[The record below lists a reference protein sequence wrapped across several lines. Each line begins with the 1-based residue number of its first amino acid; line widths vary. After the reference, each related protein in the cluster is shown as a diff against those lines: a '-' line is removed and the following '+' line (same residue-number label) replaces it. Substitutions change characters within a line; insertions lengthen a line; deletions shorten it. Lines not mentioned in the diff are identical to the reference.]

1 MVTVLV
7 AFAIVALVVPA
18 LTPLLGRRVF
28 FVAALAPAAAAVV
41 TIAQSGAA
49 LHGGV
54 TERSGWVPQLDLVIA
69 LRMDALSWVLA
80 LVVSIVGALVLVY
93 CASYFAPGEPGTG
106 RFAGV
111 LTAFAGSMYGL
122 VVADDVIV
130 LFVLWEATTV
140 FSYLL
145 IGHDAAKRASRAA
158 AMQALVVTT
167 AGGLAMLAGL
177 VLLSVRAGTT
187 SLSGIIA
194 AAPALIDQPGPLVSV
209 SVVLVLLG
217 ALTKS
222 AIVPFHFWLPA
233 AMAAPTPVSAYLH
246 AAAMVKAG
254 IYLVARLAP
263 AFALLGG
270 WRETVTVLG
279 VLGMLIGGYRAL
291 RQTDL
296 KLLLAYGTV
305 AQLGFLVLAAGWGTP
320 EIALGGVVLLVAH
333 ATFKSTLF
341 LVVGAIDHVTGT
353 RDLGRLSGLGRR
365 MPWLAVVAALALVSM
380 AGIPPTIG
388 FVAKEA
394 VLTGFLEA
402 LHGPDAGWAWF
413 ALVGV
418 TIGSVLTVAY
428 SLRFFWGAFA
438 QKPGAEQ
445 TEPHALHGLGVVPTL
460 LALTGLALGLLT
472 PLVAHGLEPAARA
485 AAIPGGEVPHLA
497 LWHGLE
503 PALGLSALTLAGGLA
518 LFALRRPVE
527 ALQHRFAGSPS
538 ASGTYRRIMRG
549 LDRVATGLTAGVQR
563 GSLPYYLTVILS
575 VFVAGALANLVL
587 GGPWSFRVR
596 FADSWGQVPVML
608 VMSVAAI
615 AVLTA
620 KTRFAAAVLVGVTG
634 YGISVLFVL
643 HGAVDLA
650 LTQLVVETVTLIA
663 FVLVLRRLPP
673 RIATANPSRFR
684 VVRALFAGLAGLTLA
699 VVVIVAA
706 SARTARQLWLDLPAL
721 TKSFGHGLNVVNVAL
736 VDLRGWDT
744 LGELTVVV
752 AAATGVASLIFVNSR
767 EDTLP
772 RLRDMRDR
780 VPNER
785 ADGEPR
791 AWLPTSAAI
800 PTGRSALLDVVVRLL
815 FHGLIVLSVYLL
827 FAGHNAVGGGF
838 AGGLVAGIALAARY
852 LAGGPAELGAAAP
865 VRAGRLLGLG
875 VAIAAITAIVP
886 MSFGREALYSEFF
899 EATVPVLGHVEFVT
913 ATFFDIGVYLVV
925 IGLVLDVLRSLGA
938 EVDRQRT
945 EDATVP
951 VRDTTEPD
959 HADDGTDL
967 RDAGRASSPGRAT
980 GGSPA

>member
-1 MVTVLV
+1 MVTVLA
-7 AFAIVALVVPA
+7 AFAVLALVVPA
-18 LTPLLGRRVF
+18 LTPWLGRRVF
-28 FVAALAPAAAAVV
+28 LIAALAPAAAAVLTV
-41 TIAQSGAA
+41 AQTPAA
-49 LHGGV
+49 LGPGIR
-54 TERSGWVPQLDLVIA
+54 ERSTWVPQLDLAIG
-69 LRMDALSWVLA
+69 LRVDALSWVLA
-80 LVVSIVGALVLVY
+80 LVVTVVGTLVLVY
-93 CASYFAPGEPGTG
+93 CAAYFEEREVGLG

-122 VVADDVIV
+122 VIADDVIV

-145 IGHDAAKRASRAA
+145 IGHDAVKRASRAA

-187 SLSGIIA
+187 SLSAIVD
-194 AAPALIDQPGPLVSV
+194 AAPTLVSAGGALVPV

-263 AFALLGG
+263 GFALVDG
-270 WRETVTVLG
+270 WRGTVTVLG
-279 VLGMLIGGYRAL
+279 VCGMLIGGYRAL

-305 AQLGFLVLAAGWGTP
+305 AQLGFLVLAVGWGEP
-320 EIALGGVVLLVAH
+320 AVALGGIALLVAH

-341 LVVGAIDHVTGT
+341 LVVGAIDHAAGT

-365 MPWLAVVAALALVSM
+365 MPWLVVVTVLALASM
-380 AGIPPTIG
+380 AGLPPTIG

-394 VLTGFLEA
+394 VLTGFVES
-402 LHGPDAGWAWF
+402 LHAGPDTGWAWV

-418 TIGSVLTVAY
+418 TIGSLLTVAY
-428 SLRFFWGAFA
+428 SLRFLWGAFA
-438 QKPGAEQ
+438 RKPGVAD
-445 TEPHALHGLGVVPTL
+445 TEPHALHGLGAVPSVLGVLGVVL
-460 LALTGLALGLLT
+460 GLAT
-472 PLVAHGLEPAARA
+472 PLVAKGVEPAANA
-485 AAIPGGEVPHLA
+485 ASIGFAPVPHLA

-503 PALGLSALTLAGGLA
+503 PALGLSAVTLLGGTA
-518 LFALRRPVE
+518 LFLLRRPVE
-527 ALQHRFAGSPS
+527 ALQHRLAGAPS
-538 ASGTYRRIMRG
+538 AAGTYRRVMRG
-549 LDRVATGLTAGVQR
+549 LDRGATGLTAALQR

-575 VFVAGALANLVL
+575 VFVAGALVNLVV
-587 GGPWSFRVR
+587 GGPWAFSVR
-596 FADSWGQVPVML
+596 FADSWGQVPVVV
-608 VMSVAAI
+608 VMSIGAI
-615 AVLTA
+615 AVTSA

-634 YGISVLFVL
+634 YGMSVLFVL

-684 VVRALFAGLAGLTLA
+684 IVRALFAGFAGTTLA
-699 VVVIVAA
+699 VVVVVAA
-706 SARTARQLWLDLPAL
+706 SSRTAQPLWPDLPAL
-721 TKSFGHGLNVVNVAL
+721 TSSFGHGLNVVNVAL

-772 RLRDMRDR
+772 RLRDLPSSITSDKHR
-780 VPNER
+780 P
-785 ADGEPR
+785 DGEPR
-791 AWLPTSAAI
+791 AWLPTSAAM

-815 FHGLIVLSVYLL
+815 FHGLVVLSVYLL
-827 FAGHNAVGGGF
+827 FAGHNAAGGGF

-875 VAIAAITAIVP
+875 VATATVTALVP
-886 MSFGREALYSEFF
+886 LFFGKEALYSEFV

-925 IGLVLDVLRSLGA
+925 VGLVLDVLRSLGA
-938 EVDRQRT
+938 EVDRQRL
-945 EDATVP
+945 EDLRAP
-951 VRDTTEPD
+951 IADSTEPD
-959 HADDGTDL
+959 TTRSDPVH
-967 RDAGRASSPGRAT
+967 DAAAAT
-980 GGSPA
+980 PEGSAT

>member
-7 AFAIVALVVPA
+7 VFAVIALIVPA
-18 LTPLLGRRVF
+18 LTPVLGRRVF
-28 FVAALAPAAAAVV
+28 FVAALAPAAAAVLTV
-41 TIAQSGAA
+41 VQTGPA
-49 LHGGV
+49 LHDGV
-54 TERSGWVPQLDLVIA
+54 TERFGWVPQLDLAIA

-80 LVVSIVGALVLVY
+80 LVVSVVGALVLVY
-93 CASYFAPGEPGTG
+93 CASYFAPDEPGLG

-177 VLLSVRAGTT
+177 VLLSVTAGTT

-194 AAPALIDQPGPLVSV
+194 NPPSGTIVSV
-209 SVVLVLLG
+209 SVVLVLLS

-254 IYLVARLAP
+254 IYLIARLAP
-263 AFALLGG
+263 AFALLEG
-270 WRETVTVLG
+270 WRETITLLG
-279 VLGMLIGGYRAL
+279 VLGMVIGGYRAL
-291 RQTDL
+291 RQTDI

-305 AQLGFLVLAAGWGTP
+305 AQLGFLVLAAGWGAP
-320 EIALGGVVLLVAH
+320 AVALGGVVLLVAH
-333 ATFKSTLF
+333 AAFKSTLF

-353 RDLGRLSGLGRR
+353 RDLAKLSGLGRKA
-365 MPWLAVVAALALVSM
+365 PWLAVVAALALLSM

-394 VLTGFLEA
+394 VLTGFIES
-402 LHGPDAGWAWF
+402 LHGPDSGWAWF

-418 TIGSVLTVAY
+418 TVGSVLTVAY

-438 QKPGAEQ
+438 RKPGVAP
-445 TEPHALHGLGVVPTL
+445 TEPHALHGLGVVPSV

-472 PLVAHGLEPAARA
+472 PLVAHGLEPAASA
-485 AAIPGGEVPHLA
+485 AALPGEDVPHLA

-503 PALGLSALTLAGGLA
+503 PALGLSAITLVGGVA

-527 ALQHRFAGSPS
+527 ALQHRLAGFPS
-538 ASGTYRRIMRG
+538 ASGTYRHLMRG
-549 LDRVATGLTAGVQR
+549 LDRVATGLTASLQR

-575 VFVAGALANLVL
+575 VFVAGALVNLVV
-587 GGPWSFRVR
+587 GGPWAFRVR
-596 FADSWGQVPVML
+596 FADSWGQIPVVI

-634 YGISVLFVL
+634 YGMSVLFVL

-699 VVVIVAA
+699 IVVVVAA
-706 SARTARQLWLDLPAL
+706 SARTARPIWLDIPAL
-721 TKSFGHGLNVVNVAL
+721 TSSFGHGLNVVNVAL

-772 RLRDMRDR
+772 RLRDLPQTVTSDKHR
-780 VPNER
+780 P
-785 ADGEPR
+785 DGEPR

-827 FAGHNAVGGGF
+827 FAGHNAAGGGF

-875 VAIAAITAIVP
+875 VATAAVTAIVP
-886 MSFGREALYSEFF
+886 MFFGKDALYSEFF
-899 EATVPVLGHVEFVT
+899 EATLPVLGHVEFVT

-925 IGLVLDVLRSLGA
+925 LGLVLDVLRSLGA
-938 EVDRQRT
+938 EVDRQRL
-945 EDATVP
+945 EDASTP
-951 VRDTTEPD
+951 TRDTTEPGD
-959 HADDGTDL
+959 TA
-967 RDAGRASSPGRAT
+967 RAPTPEGSAT
-980 GGSPA
+980 

>member
-1 MVTVLV
+1 MVIVLV
-7 AFAIVALVVPA
+7 AFAIVTLIVPA
-18 LTPLLGRRVF
+18 LTPVLGRRVF
-28 FVAALAPAAAAVV
+28 TVAALAPAAAAVLTV
-41 TIAQSGAA
+41 AQTGPA
-49 LHGGV
+49 LHGAV
-54 TERSGWVPQLDLVIA
+54 TERFQWVPQLDLAIA
-69 LRMDALSWVLA
+69 LRMDALSWILA
-80 LVVSIVGALVLVY
+80 LVVSVVGALVLVY
-93 CASYFAPGEPGTG
+93 CATYFGPDEPGLG

-145 IGHDAAKRASRAA
+145 IGHDSVKRASRAA

-177 VLLSVRAGTT
+177 VVLSVTAGTT
-187 SLSGIIA
+187 SLSGIVQDPPSGTI
-194 AAPALIDQPGPLVSV
+194 VSV

-270 WRETVTVLG
+270 WRETITVLG

-291 RQTDL
+291 RQTDI

-305 AQLGFLVLAAGWGTP
+305 AQLGFLVLAAGWGAP
-320 EIALGGVVLLVAH
+320 EVALGGVALLVAH
-333 ATFKSTLF
+333 AAFKSTLF

-353 RDLGRLSGLGRR
+353 RDLARLSGLGRR
-365 MPWLAVVAALALVSM
+365 MPWLTVVAVLALLSM

-394 VLTGFLEA
+394 VLTGFIDS

-413 ALVGV
+413 ALIGV

-428 SLRFFWGAFA
+428 SLRFLWGAFA
-438 QKPGAEQ
+438 RKPGVPD
-445 TEPHALHGLGVVPTL
+445 TEPHGLHGLGVVPSV
-460 LALTGLALGLLT
+460 LALTGLALGLAT
-472 PLVAHGLEPAARA
+472 PLVAHGIEPAAHA
-485 AAIPGGEVPHLA
+485 AALPGEVPHLA

-503 PALGLSALTLAGGLA
+503 PALGLSAVTLVGGLA

-527 ALQHRFAGSPS
+527 ALQHRLAGSPS
-538 ASGTYRRIMRG
+538 ASSIYRHLMRG

-575 VFVAGALANLVL
+575 VFVAGALVNLVI
-587 GGPWSFRVR
+587 GGPWAFHVR
-596 FADSWGQVPVML
+596 FADSWGQIPVVL
-608 VMSVAAI
+608 VMSIAAI

-634 YGISVLFVL
+634 YGMSVLFVL

-699 VVVIVAA
+699 IVVVVAA
-706 SARTARQLWLDLPAL
+706 SARTAEPLWPDLPAL
-721 TKSFGHGLNVVNVAL
+721 TSSFGHGLNVVNVAL

-772 RLRDMRDR
+772 RLRDLPARLTADRD
-780 VPNER
+780 ER
-785 ADGEPR
+785 TDGEPR

-827 FAGHNAVGGGF
+827 FAGHNAAGGGF

-875 VAIAAITAIVP
+875 VATAAITALVP
-886 MSFGREALYSEFF
+886 MFFGREALYSEFF

-925 IGLVLDVLRSLGA
+925 VGLVLDVLRSLGA
-938 EVDRQRT
+938 EVDRQRL
-945 EDATVP
+945 EDASTP
-951 VRDTTEPD
+951 VQDMTEAPTPE
-959 HADDGTDL
+959 G
-967 RDAGRASSPGRAT
+967 SAT
-980 GGSPA
+980 

>member
-1 MVTVLV
+1 MVIVLV
-7 AFAIVALVVPA
+7 AFAIVALIVPA
-18 LTPLLGRRVF
+18 LTPVLGRRVF
-28 FVAALAPAAAAVV
+28 YVAALAPAAAAVLTV
-41 TIAQSGAA
+41 AQTGPA
-49 LHGGV
+49 LHGAV
-54 TERSGWVPQLDLVIA
+54 TERFQWVPQLDLAIA

-80 LVVSIVGALVLVY
+80 LVVSVVGALVLVY
-93 CASYFAPGEPGTG
+93 CATYFGPDEPGLG

-145 IGHDAAKRASRAA
+145 IGHDSVKRASRAA

-177 VLLSVRAGTT
+177 VVLSVTAGTT
-187 SLSGIIA
+187 SLSGIVQDPPSGTI
-194 AAPALIDQPGPLVSV
+194 VSV

-270 WRETVTVLG
+270 WRETITVLG

-291 RQTDL
+291 RQTDI

-305 AQLGFLVLAAGWGTP
+305 AQLGFLVLAAGWGAP
-320 EIALGGVVLLVAH
+320 EVALGGVALLVAH
-333 ATFKSTLF
+333 AAFKSTLF

-353 RDLGRLSGLGRR
+353 RDLARLSGLGRR
-365 MPWLAVVAALALVSM
+365 MPWLTVVAVLALLSM

-394 VLTGFLEA
+394 VLTGFIDS

-428 SLRFFWGAFA
+428 SLRFLWGAFA
-438 QKPGAEQ
+438 RKPGVPD
-445 TEPHALHGLGVVPTL
+445 TEPHGLHGLGVVPSV
-460 LALTGLALGLLT
+460 LALTGLALGLAT
-472 PLVAHGLEPAARA
+472 PLVAHGIEPAAHA
-485 AAIPGGEVPHLA
+485 AALPGEVPHLA

-503 PALGLSALTLAGGLA
+503 PALGLSAVTLVGGLA

-527 ALQHRFAGSPS
+527 ALQHRLAGSPS
-538 ASGTYRRIMRG
+538 ASSIYRHLMRG

-575 VFVAGALANLVL
+575 VFVAGALVNLVI
-587 GGPWSFRVR
+587 GGPWAFHVR
-596 FADSWGQVPVML
+596 FADSWGQIPVVL
-608 VMSVAAI
+608 VMSIAAI

-634 YGISVLFVL
+634 YGMSVLFVL

-699 VVVIVAA
+699 IVVVVAA
-706 SARTARQLWLDLPAL
+706 SARTAEPLWPDLPAL
-721 TKSFGHGLNVVNVAL
+721 TSSFGHGLNVVNVAL

-772 RLRDMRDR
+772 RLRDLPARLTADRD
-780 VPNER
+780 ER
-785 ADGEPR
+785 TDGEPR

-827 FAGHNAVGGGF
+827 FAGHNAAGGGF

-875 VAIAAITAIVP
+875 VATAAITALVP
-886 MSFGREALYSEFF
+886 MFFGREALYSEFF
-899 EATVPVLGHVEFVT
+899 EATAPVLGHVEFVT

-925 IGLVLDVLRSLGA
+925 VGLVLDVLRSLGA
-938 EVDRQRT
+938 EVDRQRL
-945 EDATVP
+945 EDASTP
-951 VRDTTEPD
+951 VQDMTEAPTPE
-959 HADDGTDL
+959 G
-967 RDAGRASSPGRAT
+967 SAT
-980 GGSPA
+980 

>member
-7 AFAIVALVVPA
+7 AFAVVALVVPA

-28 FVAALAPAAAAVV
+28 CVAALAPAAAAVLTV
-41 TIAQSGAA
+41 AQTDRA
-49 LHGGV
+49 LDGGV
-54 TERSGWVPQLDLVIA
+54 TESFTWIPQLDLAIGFRV
-69 LRMDALSWVLA
+69 DALAWVLA
-80 LVVSIVGALVLVY
+80 LVVSVVGALVLVY
-93 CASYFAPGEPGTG
+93 CASYFGSDEPGLG

-122 VVADDVIV
+122 VIADDVIV

-145 IGHDAAKRASRAA
+145 IGHDAVKRASRAA

-177 VLLSVRAGTT
+177 VVLSVTAGTT
-187 SLSGIIA
+187 KLSAIIEQ
-194 AAPALIDQPGPLVSV
+194 APTGTIVTV
-209 SVVLVLLG
+209 SVVLILAG

-254 IYLVARLAP
+254 IYLIARLAP
-263 AFALLGG
+263 AFALLDG
-270 WRETVTVLG
+270 WRETITLLG
-279 VLGMLIGGYRAL
+279 VLGMVVGGYRAL

-305 AQLGFLVLAAGWGTP
+305 AQLGFLVLAAGWGAP
-320 EIALGGVVLLVAH
+320 AVALGGVALLVAH

-341 LVVGAIDHVTGT
+341 LVVGTVDHVTGT
-353 RDLGRLSGLGRR
+353 RDLGNLSGLGRK
-365 MPWLAVVAALALVSM
+365 MPWLATVAVLALVSM

-394 VLTGFLEA
+394 VLTGFIEA
-402 LHGPDAGWAWF
+402 LHGPGAGWAWF
-413 ALVGV
+413 ALIGV
-418 TIGSVLTVAY
+418 TVGSVLTVAY
-428 SLRFFWGAFA
+428 SLRFFWGTFA
-438 QKPGAEQ
+438 TKHGVAQ
-445 TEPHALHGLGVVPTL
+445 TEPHALHGLGVVPSVL
-460 LALTGLALGLLT
+460 GLTGVALGLLT
-472 PLVAHGLEPAARA
+472 PLVAHGLEPAAA
-485 AAIPGGEVPHLA
+485 AASVTGEDPVPHLA

-503 PALGLSALTLAGGLA
+503 PALGISAITLVGGLA
-518 LFALRRPVE
+518 LFAARTRVE
-527 ALQHRFAGSPS
+527 ALQHRLAGFPS
-538 ASGTYRRIMRG
+538 AANTYRHVMRG
-549 LDRVATGLTAGVQR
+549 LDRGATTLTAGLQR

-575 VFVAGALANLVL
+575 VFVAGALANLIV
-587 GGPWSFRVR
+587 GGPWAFHVR
-596 FADSWGQVPVML
+596 FADSWGQIPVVI
-608 VMSVAAI
+608 VMSIAAI

-634 YGISVLFVL
+634 YGMSVLFVL

-684 VVRALFAGLAGLTLA
+684 LLRALFATLAGATLA
-699 VVVIVAA
+699 IVVIVAA
-706 SARTARQLWLDLPAL
+706 SARTADPIWPDIPAL
-721 TKSFGHGLNVVNVAL
+721 TSSFGHGLNVVNVAL

-772 RLRDMRDR
+772 RLRDLPSDVTSDKHR
-780 VPNER
+780 P
-785 ADGEPR
+785 DGEPR
-791 AWLPTSAAI
+791 AWLPTSAAL

-815 FHGLIVLSVYLL
+815 FHGLIVLSLYLL
-827 FAGHNAVGGGF
+827 FAGHNAAGGGF

-875 VAIAAITAIVP
+875 VATAAVTAIVP
-886 MSFGREALYSEFF
+886 LFFGREALYSEFF

-925 IGLVLDVLRSLGA
+925 LGLVLDVLRSLGA
-938 EVDRQRT
+938 EVDRQRL
-945 EDATVP
+945 EDTRAPT
-951 VRDTTEPD
+951 RDTIE
-959 HADDGTDL
+959 
-967 RDAGRASSPGRAT
+967 AGRDPEEVSA
-980 GGSPA
+980 

>member
-1 MVTVLV
+1 VFTVLI
-7 AFAIVALVVPA
+7 AFGVIALVVPV

-28 FVAALAPAAAAVV
+28 LVAALAPAAAAVL
-41 TIAQSGAA
+41 TLTQTAPA
-49 LHGGV
+49 LDGV
-54 TERSGWVPQLDLVIA
+54 VGQRVRWIPQLALDLAFRV
-69 LRMDALSWVLA
+69 DALSWVLA
-80 LVVSIVGALVLVY
+80 LVVTVVGALVLVY
-93 CASYFAPGEPGTG
+93 CASYFPDDEPGLG

-122 VVADDVIV
+122 VIADDVIV

-145 IGHDAAKRASRAA
+145 IGHDAVKRASRAA

-177 VLLSVRAGTT
+177 VVISVAAGTT

-194 AAPALIDQPGPLVSV
+194 APPTGTAVSV
-209 SVVLVLLG
+209 SVVLVLVG

-263 AFALLGG
+263 AFALMDG
-270 WRETVTVLG
+270 WRETITVLG
-279 VLGMLIGGYRAL
+279 VLGMLVGGYRAL

-305 AQLGFLVLAAGWGTP
+305 AQLGFLVLAAGWGVP

-341 LVVGAIDHVTGT
+341 LVVGTVDHVAGT
-353 RDLGRLSGLGRR
+353 RDLAKLSGVGRR
-365 MPWLAVVAALALVSM
+365 LPGLAAVAVLALASM
-380 AGIPPTIG
+380 SGIPPLIG

-394 VLTGFLEA
+394 VLTGFVEE
-402 LHGPDAGWAWF
+402 LHGADAVWAWV

-418 TIGSVLTVAY
+418 TVGSVLTVAY
-428 SLRFFWGAFA
+428 SCRFFWGTFA
-438 QKPGAEQ
+438 RKAGVPQ
-445 TEPHALHGLGVVPTL
+445 TEPHALHGMWIVPSLLGVAGLVL
-460 LALTGLALGLLT
+460 GLAT
-472 PLVAHGLEPAARA
+472 PFVAHGFESAAEAARHGA
-485 AAIPGGEVPHLA
+485 GEVPHLA

-503 PALGLSALTLAGGLA
+503 PALGISALTLVGGGV
-518 LFALRRPVE
+518 LFLLRVRVE
-527 ALQHRFAGSPS
+527 AVQHRLAGSPS
-538 ASGTYRRIMRG
+538 ASANYRRLMRA
-549 LDRVATGLTAGVQR
+549 LDRFATWLTATLQR

-575 VFVAGALANLVL
+575 VFVAGALANLVV
-587 GGPWSFRVR
+587 GGPWAFHIR
-596 FADSWGQVPVML
+596 FADTWGQLPVIV
-608 VMSVAAI
+608 VMSLAAI
-615 AVLTA
+615 AVLAA

-634 YGISVLFVL
+634 YGTSILFLL

-673 RIATANPSRFR
+673 RIGTANPSRFR
-684 VVRALFAGLAGLTLA
+684 VLRALFAALAGLTLA

-706 SARTARQLWLDLPAL
+706 SARTARPLWPDLPAL
-721 TKSFGHGLNVVNVAL
+721 TSSFGHGLNVVNVAL

-752 AAATGVASLIFVNSR
+752 AAATGVASLIFVKSR

-772 RLRDMRDR
+772 RLRDMPAGVANGDD
-780 VPNER
+780 R

-791 AWLPTSAAI
+791 AWLPTSATI
-800 PTGRSALLDVVVRLL
+800 PTGRSALLDIVVRLL
-815 FHGLIVLSVYLL
+815 FHGLVVLSIYLL
-827 FAGHNAVGGGF
+827 FAGHNAAGGGF

-865 VRAGRLLGLG
+865 IRAGRLLGIG
-875 VAIAAITAIVP
+875 VATAAVTAIVP
-886 MSFGREALYSEFF
+886 MFFGREALYSEFF

-925 IGLVLDVLRSLGA
+925 VGLVLDVLRSLGA
-938 EVDRQRT
+938 EVDRQRI
-945 EDATVP
+945 EDRRVP
-951 VRDTTEPD
+951 AADTSE
-959 HADDGTDL
+959 G
-967 RDAGRASSPGRAT
+967 
-980 GGSPA
+980 PA

>member
-7 AFAIVALVVPA
+7 AFAVVALIVPA
-18 LTPLLGRRVF
+18 LIPVLGRRVF
-28 FVAALAPAAAAVV
+28 YAAALAPAAAAVL
-41 TIAQSGAA
+41 TIAQTGTA

-54 TERSGWVPQLDLVIA
+54 TERFGWVPQLDLAIA
-69 LRMDALSWVLA
+69 LRMDALSWVLG
-80 LVVSIVGALVLVY
+80 LVVSVVGALVLVY
-93 CASYFAPGEPGTG
+93 CASYFDHDEPGLG

-177 VLLSVRAGTT
+177 VVLSVTAGTT
-187 SLSGIIA
+187 SLSGIVADPPSGTI
-194 AAPALIDQPGPLVSV
+194 VSV
-209 SVVLVLLG
+209 AVVLVLLG

-263 AFALLGG
+263 AFALLEG
-270 WRETVTVLG
+270 WRETITVLG
-279 VLGMLIGGYRAL
+279 VVGMLIGGYRAL
-291 RQTDL
+291 RQTDI

-305 AQLGFLVLAAGWGTP
+305 AQLGFLVLAAGWGAP
-320 EIALGGVVLLVAH
+320 EVALGGVALLVAH
-333 ATFKSTLF
+333 AAFKSTLF

-353 RDLGRLSGLGRR
+353 RDLARLSGLGRR
-365 MPWLAVVAALALVSM
+365 MPWLAAVAALALLSM

-394 VLTGFLEA
+394 VLTGFIDA
-402 LHGPDAGWAWF
+402 LHGPDAGWAWS

-418 TIGSVLTVAY
+418 TVGSVLTVAY
-428 SLRFFWGAFA
+428 SLRFLWGAFA
-438 QKPGAEQ
+438 RKPGVPD
-445 TEPHALHGLGVVPTL
+445 TEPHGLHGLGAVPSV
-460 LALTGLALGLLT
+460 LALTGLALGIGT
-472 PLVAHGLEPAARA
+472 PLVGHGLEPAAGA
-485 AAIPGGEVPHLA
+485 AALAETVPHLA

-503 PALGLSALTLAGGLA
+503 PALGLSAVTLAGGLA

-527 ALQHRFAGSPS
+527 ALQHRLAGFPS
-538 ASGTYRRIMRG
+538 ASSIYRHVMRG
-549 LDRVATGLTAGVQR
+549 LDRIATGLTAGVQR

-575 VFVAGALANLVL
+575 VFVAGAIVNLVI
-587 GGPWSFRVR
+587 GGPWAFQVR
-596 FADSWGQVPVML
+596 LADSWGQVPVVI

-634 YGISVLFVL
+634 YGMSVLFVL

-699 VVVIVAA
+699 VVVVVAA
-706 SARTARQLWLDLPAL
+706 SARTAEPLWPDLPAL
-721 TKSFGHGLNVVNVAL
+721 TSSFGHGLNVVNVAL

-752 AAATGVASLIFVNSR
+752 AAATGVASLIFVHSR

-772 RLRDMRDR
+772 RLRDLPSTVTSDKHR
-780 VPNER
+780 P
-785 ADGEPR
+785 DGEPR

-815 FHGLIVLSVYLL
+815 FHGLVVLSVYLL
-827 FAGHNAVGGGF
+827 FAGHNAAGGGF

-875 VAIAAITAIVP
+875 VATAAITALVP
-886 MSFGREALYSEFF
+886 MFFGKDALYSEFF

-925 IGLVLDVLRSLGA
+925 VGLVLDVLRSLGA
-938 EVDRQRT
+938 EVDRQRL
-945 EDATVP
+945 EDATTP
-951 VRDTTEPD
+951 SRDTFESAAPE
-959 HADDGTDL
+959 G
-967 RDAGRASSPGRAT
+967 SAT
-980 GGSPA
+980 

>member
-1 MVTVLV
+1 MVIVLV
-7 AFAIVALVVPA
+7 AFAIVALIVPA
-18 LTPLLGRRVF
+18 LTPVLGRRVF
-28 FVAALAPAAAAVV
+28 TVAALAPAAAAVLTV
-41 TIAQSGAA
+41 AQTGPA
-49 LHGGV
+49 LHGAV
-54 TERSGWVPQLDLVIA
+54 TERFQWVPQLDLAIA

-80 LVVSIVGALVLVY
+80 LVVSVVGALVLVY
-93 CASYFAPGEPGTG
+93 CATYFGPDEPGLG

-145 IGHDAAKRASRAA
+145 IGHDSVKRASRAA

-177 VLLSVRAGTT
+177 VVLSVTAGTT
-187 SLSGIIA
+187 SLSGIVQDPPSGTI
-194 AAPALIDQPGPLVSV
+194 VSV

-270 WRETVTVLG
+270 WRETITVLG

-291 RQTDL
+291 RQTDI

-305 AQLGFLVLAAGWGTP
+305 AQLGFLVLAAGWGAP
-320 EIALGGVVLLVAH
+320 EVALGGVALLVAH
-333 ATFKSTLF
+333 AAFKSTLF

-353 RDLGRLSGLGRR
+353 RDLARLSGLGRR
-365 MPWLAVVAALALVSM
+365 MPWLTVVAVLALLSM

-394 VLTGFLEA
+394 VLTGFIDS

-428 SLRFFWGAFA
+428 SLRFLWGAFA
-438 QKPGAEQ
+438 RKPGVPD
-445 TEPHALHGLGVVPTL
+445 TEPHGLHGLGVVPSV
-460 LALTGLALGLLT
+460 LALTGLALGLAT
-472 PLVAHGLEPAARA
+472 PLVAHGIEPAAHA
-485 AAIPGGEVPHLA
+485 AALPGEVPHLA

-503 PALGLSALTLAGGLA
+503 PALGLSAVTLVGGLA

-527 ALQHRFAGSPS
+527 ALQHRLAGSPS
-538 ASGTYRRIMRG
+538 ASSIYRHLMRG

-575 VFVAGALANLVL
+575 VFVAGALVNLVI
-587 GGPWSFRVR
+587 GGPWAFHVR
-596 FADSWGQVPVML
+596 FADSWGQIPVVL
-608 VMSVAAI
+608 VMSIAAI

-634 YGISVLFVL
+634 YGMSVLFVL

-699 VVVIVAA
+699 IVVVVAA
-706 SARTARQLWLDLPAL
+706 SARTAEPLWPDLPAL
-721 TKSFGHGLNVVNVAL
+721 TSSFGHGLNVVNVAL

-772 RLRDMRDR
+772 RLRDLPARLTADRD
-780 VPNER
+780 ER
-785 ADGEPR
+785 TDGEPR

-827 FAGHNAVGGGF
+827 FAGHNAAGGGF

-875 VAIAAITAIVP
+875 VATAAITALVP
-886 MSFGREALYSEFF
+886 MFFGREALYSEFF

-925 IGLVLDVLRSLGA
+925 VGLVLDVLRSLGA
-938 EVDRQRT
+938 EVDRQRL
-945 EDATVP
+945 EDASTP
-951 VRDTTEPD
+951 VQDMTEAPTPE
-959 HADDGTDL
+959 G
-967 RDAGRASSPGRAT
+967 SAT
-980 GGSPA
+980 

>member
-7 AFAIVALVVPA
+7 AFAIVALIVPA
-18 LTPLLGRRVF
+18 LTPVLGRRVF
-28 FVAALAPAAAAVV
+28 FVAALAPAAAAVL
-41 TIAQSGAA
+41 TLAMTGPA
-49 LHGGV
+49 LHDGV
-54 TERSGWVPQLDLVIA
+54 TERFGWIPQLDLAIA

-80 LVVSIVGALVLVY
+80 LVVSVVGALVLVY
-93 CASYFAPGEPGTG
+93 CASYFDHDEPGLG

-177 VLLSVRAGTT
+177 VLLSVVAGTT
-187 SLSGIIA
+187 SLSAIVAHPPSGTIT
-194 AAPALIDQPGPLVSV
+194 SV
-209 SVVLVLLG
+209 AVVLVLLG

-263 AFALLGG
+263 AFALLDG
-270 WRETVTVLG
+270 WRETITVLG
-279 VLGMLIGGYRAL
+279 VLGMLVGGYRAL
-291 RQTDL
+291 RQTDI

-305 AQLGFLVLAAGWGTP
+305 AQLGFLVLAAGWGAP
-320 EIALGGVVLLVAH
+320 EVALGGIALLVAH

-341 LVVGAIDHVTGT
+341 LVVGSIDHVTGT
-353 RDLGRLSGLGRR
+353 RDLARLSGLGRR
-365 MPWLAVVAALALVSM
+365 MPWLATVAALALLSM

-394 VLTGFLEA
+394 VLAGFVET
-402 LHGPDAGWAWF
+402 LHGPDAGWAWT

-418 TIGSVLTVAY
+418 TLGSVLTVAY

-438 QKPGAEQ
+438 RKPGVPA
-445 TEPHALHGLGVVPTL
+445 TEPHALHGLGVVPSVL
-460 LALTGLALGLLT
+460 GLTGLVTGLAT
-472 PLVAHGLEPAARA
+472 PLVAHGLEPAASA
-485 AAIPGGEVPHLA
+485 AASGSGAVPHLA

-503 PALGLSALTLAGGLA
+503 PALGISAVTLAGGLV

-527 ALQHRFAGSPS
+527 ALQHRLAGFPS
-538 ASGTYRRIMRG
+538 ASSIYRHVMRG
-549 LDRVATGLTAGVQR
+549 LDRGATGLTAALQR

-575 VFVAGALANLVL
+575 VFVAGALVNLVV
-587 GGPWSFRVR
+587 GGPWAFHVR
-596 FADSWGQVPVML
+596 FADSWGQIPVVI
-608 VMSVAAI
+608 VMSIAAV

-634 YGISVLFVL
+634 YGMSVLFVL

-650 LTQLVVETVTLIA
+650 LTQMVVETVTLIA

-673 RIATANPSRFR
+673 RIATTNPSRFR
-684 VVRALFAGLAGLTLA
+684 VLRALFAGLAGLTLA
-699 VVVIVAA
+699 VVVVVAA
-706 SARTARQLWLDLPAL
+706 SARTTRPLWPDLPAL
-721 TKSFGHGLNVVNVAL
+721 TSSFGHGLNVVNVAL

-772 RLRDMRDR
+772 RLRDLPATVASDKHR
-780 VPNER
+780 P
-785 ADGEPR
+785 DGEPR

-827 FAGHNAVGGGF
+827 FAGHNAAGGGF

-875 VAIAAITAIVP
+875 VATAAITALVP
-886 MSFGREALYSEFF
+886 MFFGKDALYSEFF

-925 IGLVLDVLRSLGA
+925 VGLVLDVLRSLGA
-938 EVDRQRT
+938 EVDRQRL
-945 EDATVP
+945 EDASTP
-951 VRDTTEPD
+951 YRDTFE
-959 HADDGTDL
+959 
-967 RDAGRASSPGRAT
+967 SSTPEGSAT
-980 GGSPA
+980 

>member
-1 MVTVLV
+1 MVSVLI
-7 AFAIVALVVPA
+7 AFAIVALIVPA
-18 LTPLLGRRVF
+18 LTPVLGRRVF
-28 FVAALAPAAAAVV
+28 FVAALAPAAAAVL
-41 TIAQSGAA
+41 TITQTTTA
-49 LHGGV
+49 LGTGV
-54 TERSGWVPQLDLVIA
+54 TERVPWIPQLDLAIA
-69 LRMDALSWVLA
+69 FRVDALSWVLA
-80 LVVSIVGALVLVY
+80 LVVSVVGALVLLY
-93 CASYFAPGEPGTG
+93 CASYFEEREVGLG

-122 VVADDVIV
+122 VIADDVIV

-145 IGHDAAKRASRAA
+145 IGHDAVKRASRAA

-177 VLLSVRAGTT
+177 VGLSVAAGTT
-187 SLSGIIA
+187 SLSAIVADPPSGPGIPA
-194 AAPALIDQPGPLVSV
+194 A
-209 SVVLVLLG
+209 VVLVLLG

-263 AFALLGG
+263 AFALLDG
-270 WRETVTVLG
+270 WRETITVLG
-279 VLGMLIGGYRAL
+279 VLGMLVGGYRAL
-291 RQTDL
+291 RQTDV

-305 AQLGFLVLAAGWGTP
+305 AQLGFLVLAVGWGGP
-320 EIALGGVVLLVAH
+320 AVALGGIALLVAH

-341 LVVGAIDHVTGT
+341 LVVGAVDHATGT
-353 RDLGRLSGLGRR
+353 RDLAKLSGLGRR
-365 MPWLAVVAALALVSM
+365 MPWLAATAVLALLSM
-380 AGIPPTIG
+380 AGLPPTIG

-394 VLTGFLEA
+394 VLTGFVED
-402 LHGPDAGWAWF
+402 LHGADAGWAWF

-418 TIGSVLTVAY
+418 TVGSLLTVAY
-428 SLRFFWGAFA
+428 SLRFLWGTFA
-438 QKPGAEQ
+438 RKPGVPD
-445 TEPHALHGLGVVPTL
+445 TEPHGLHGLGVVPGV
-460 LALTGLALGLLT
+460 LAVVGVVLGLAT
-472 PLVAHGLEPAARA
+472 PLVAKGIEPAANA
-485 AAIPGGEVPHLA
+485 AASGFAPVPHLA

-503 PALGLSALTLAGGLA
+503 PALGLSAVTLVGGLV
-518 LFALRRPVE
+518 LFAARRPVE
-527 ALQHRFAGSPS
+527 ALQHRLAGFPS
-538 ASGTYRRIMRG
+538 ASGTYRRLMRG
-549 LDRVATGLTAGVQR
+549 LDRVATGLTATVQR

-575 VFVAGALANLVL
+575 VFVAGALVNLAV
-587 GGPWSFRVR
+587 GGPWAFHVR
-596 FADSWGQVPVML
+596 FADSWGQVPVVI
-608 VMSVAAI
+608 VMAVAAI

-620 KTRFAAAVLVGVTG
+620 RTRFAAAVLVGVTG
-634 YGISVLFVL
+634 YGMSVLFVL

-684 VVRALFAGLAGLTLA
+684 IVRALFAGLAGLTLA
-699 VVVIVAA
+699 IVVVVAA
-706 SARTARQLWLDLPAL
+706 SARTADPIWPDLPAL
-721 TKSFGHGLNVVNVAL
+721 TSSFGHGLNVVNVAL

-772 RLRDMRDR
+772 RLRDLPASLTTGGQRQ
-780 VPNER
+780 
-785 ADGEPR
+785 DGEPR
-791 AWLPTSAAI
+791 AFLPTSAAI
-800 PTGRSALLDVVVRLL
+800 PTGRSPLLDVVVRLL
-815 FHGLIVLSVYLL
+815 FHGLVVLSLYLL
-827 FAGHNAVGGGF
+827 FAGHNAAGGGF

-875 VAIAAITAIVP
+875 VATAAITAITP
-886 MSFGREALYSEFF
+886 LFFGKEALYSEFF

-925 IGLVLDVLRSLGA
+925 VGLVLDVLRSLGA
-938 EVDRQRT
+938 EVDRQRL
-945 EDATVP
+945 EDSRAP
-951 VRDTTEPD
+951 IADTTESDPA
-959 HADDGTDL
+959 HNA
-967 RDAGRASSPGRAT
+967 AAAT
-980 GGSPA
+980 PEGSAV

>member
-1 MVTVLV
+1 MVIVLV
-7 AFAIVALVVPA
+7 AFAIVALIVPA
-18 LTPLLGRRVF
+18 LTPVLGRRVF
-28 FVAALAPAAAAVV
+28 YVAALAPAAAAVLTV
-41 TIAQSGAA
+41 AQTGPA
-49 LHGGV
+49 LHGAV
-54 TERSGWVPQLDLVIA
+54 TERFEWVPQLDLAIA

-80 LVVSIVGALVLVY
+80 LVVSVVGALVLVY
-93 CASYFAPGEPGTG
+93 CATYFGPDEPGLG

-145 IGHDAAKRASRAA
+145 IGHDSVKRASRAA

-177 VLLSVRAGTT
+177 VVLSVTAGTT
-187 SLSGIIA
+187 SLSGIVQDPPSGTI
-194 AAPALIDQPGPLVSV
+194 VSV

-270 WRETVTVLG
+270 WRETITVLG

-291 RQTDL
+291 RQTDI

-305 AQLGFLVLAAGWGTP
+305 AQLGFLVLAAGWGAP
-320 EIALGGVVLLVAH
+320 EVALGGVALLVAH
-333 ATFKSTLF
+333 AAFKSTLF

-353 RDLGRLSGLGRR
+353 RDLARLSGLGRR
-365 MPWLAVVAALALVSM
+365 MPWLTVVAVLALLSM

-394 VLTGFLEA
+394 VLTGFIDA

-428 SLRFFWGAFA
+428 SLRFLWGAFA
-438 QKPGAEQ
+438 RKPGVPD
-445 TEPHALHGLGVVPTL
+445 TEPHGLHGLGVVPSV
-460 LALTGLALGLLT
+460 LALTGLALGLAT
-472 PLVAHGLEPAARA
+472 PLVAHGIEPAAHA
-485 AAIPGGEVPHLA
+485 AALPGEVPHLA

-503 PALGLSALTLAGGLA
+503 PALGLSAVTLVGGLA

-527 ALQHRFAGSPS
+527 ALQHRLAGSPS
-538 ASGTYRRIMRG
+538 ASSFYRHLMRG

-575 VFVAGALANLVL
+575 VFVAGALVNLAI
-587 GGPWSFRVR
+587 GGPWAFHVR
-596 FADSWGQVPVML
+596 FADSWGQIPVVL
-608 VMSVAAI
+608 VMSIAAI

-634 YGISVLFVL
+634 YGMSVLFVL

-699 VVVIVAA
+699 IVVVVAA
-706 SARTARQLWLDLPAL
+706 SARTAEPLWPDLPAL
-721 TKSFGHGLNVVNVAL
+721 TSSFGHGLNVVNVAL

-772 RLRDMRDR
+772 RLRDLPARLTADRD
-780 VPNER
+780 ER
-785 ADGEPR
+785 TDGEPR

-827 FAGHNAVGGGF
+827 FAGHNAAGGGF

-875 VAIAAITAIVP
+875 VATAAITALVP
-886 MSFGREALYSEFF
+886 MFFGREALYSEFF

-925 IGLVLDVLRSLGA
+925 VGLVLDVLRSLGA
-938 EVDRQRT
+938 EVDRQRL
-945 EDATVP
+945 EDASTP
-951 VRDTTEPD
+951 VQDMTEAPTPE
-959 HADDGTDL
+959 G
-967 RDAGRASSPGRAT
+967 SAT
-980 GGSPA
+980 

>member
-7 AFAIVALVVPA
+7 AFAVVALVVPA

-28 FVAALAPAAAAVV
+28 YVAALAPAAAAVL
-41 TIAQSGAA
+41 TLAQTDRA

-54 TERSGWVPQLDLVIA
+54 SESFTWIPQLDLSIA
-69 LRMDALSWVLA
+69 FRVDALSWVLA
-80 LVVSIVGALVLVY
+80 LVVSVVGALVLVY
-93 CASYFAPGEPGTG
+93 CASYFGPDEPGLG

-122 VVADDVIV
+122 VIADDVIV

-177 VLLSVRAGTT
+177 VMLSVTAGTT
-187 SLSGIIA
+187 RLSAIIA
-194 AAPALIDQPGPLVSV
+194 EAPTGTIVTV
-209 SVVLVLLG
+209 SVVLILAG

-263 AFALLGG
+263 AFALLEG
-270 WRETVTVLG
+270 WRETITVLG
-279 VLGMLIGGYRAL
+279 VLGMVIGGYRAL

-320 EIALGGVVLLVAH
+320 AIALGGVALLVAH

-341 LVVGAIDHVTGT
+341 LVVGTIDHVTGT
-353 RDLGRLSGLGRR
+353 RDLGALSGLGRK
-365 MPWLAVVAALALVSM
+365 MPWLTTVAVLALVSM

-394 VLTGFLEA
+394 VLTGFIEA
-402 LHGPDAGWAWF
+402 LHGPGSGWAWF
-413 ALVGV
+413 ALVGITV
-418 TIGSVLTVAY
+418 GSILTVAY
-428 SLRFFWGAFA
+428 SLRFLWGAFGT
-438 QKPGAEQ
+438 KPGVEP
-445 TEPHALHGLGVVPTL
+445 TEPHALHGLGVVPSIL
-460 LALTGLALGLLT
+460 GLAGLALGLFT
-472 PLVAHGLEPAARA
+472 PVVAHGIEPAATA
-485 AAIPGGEVPHLA
+485 ASMSGAEAVPHLA

-503 PALGLSALTLAGGLA
+503 PALGISAITLLGGLA
-518 LFALRRPVE
+518 LFAARSRVE
-527 ALQHRFAGSPS
+527 ALQHRLAGFPS
-538 ASGTYRRIMRG
+538 AANTYRHVMRG
-549 LDRVATGLTAGVQR
+549 LDRGATAITAGLQR

-587 GGPWSFRVR
+587 GGPWQFSIR
-596 FADSWGQVPVML
+596 FADSWGQIPVVL

-615 AVLTA
+615 AVTTA

-634 YGISVLFVL
+634 YGMSVLFVL

-684 VVRALFAGLAGLTLA
+684 LLRALFAALAGVTLA
-699 VVVIVAA
+699 IVVIVAA
-706 SARTARQLWLDLPAL
+706 SARTAEPIWPDIPAL
-721 TKSFGHGLNVVNVAL
+721 TSSFGHGLNVVNVAL

-772 RLRDMRDR
+772 RLRDLANDVTNDKHR
-780 VPNER
+780 P
-785 ADGEPR
+785 DGEPR
-791 AWLPTSAAI
+791 AWLPTSAAL

-827 FAGHNAVGGGF
+827 FAGHNAAGGGF

-875 VAIAAITAIVP
+875 VATAAVTAIVP
-886 MSFGREALYSEFF
+886 LFFGREALYSEFF

-925 IGLVLDVLRSLGA
+925 VGLVLDVLRSLGA
-938 EVDRQRT
+938 EVDRQRL
-945 EDATVP
+945 EDSRVP
-951 VRDTTEPD
+951 TNDTIEGNPEQEGVT
-959 HADDGTDL
+959 A
-967 RDAGRASSPGRAT
+967 
-980 GGSPA
+980 

>member
-1 MVTVLV
+1 MVSVLV
-7 AFAIVALVVPA
+7 AFAVVALVVPA
-18 LTPLLGRRVF
+18 LAPVLGRRVF
-28 FVAALAPAAAAVV
+28 AVAALAPAAAAVL
-41 TIAQSGAA
+41 TIAQTGPA
-49 LHGGV
+49 LGDGV
-54 TERSGWVPQLDLVIA
+54 TERFVWVPQLDLAIA
-69 LRMDALSWVLA
+69 LRMDALAWVLA
-80 LVVSIVGALVLVY
+80 LVVSIVGALVLLY
-93 CASYFAPGEPGTG
+93 CGSYFARDEPGLG

-122 VVADDVIV
+122 VIADDVIV

-177 VLLSVRAGTT
+177 VVLSVAAGTT
-187 SLSGIIA
+187 SLSGIVA
-194 AAPALIDQPGPLVSV
+194 DPPSGTVVSV

-270 WRETVTVLG
+270 WRETITVLG
-279 VLGMLIGGYRAL
+279 VTGMLIGGYRAL
-291 RQTDL
+291 RQTDI

-320 EIALGGVVLLVAH
+320 EIALGGVALLVAH
-333 ATFKSTLF
+333 AAFKSTLF
-341 LVVGAIDHVTGT
+341 LVVGSVDHVTGT
-353 RDLGRLSGLGRR
+353 RDLARLSGVGRR
-365 MPWLAVVAALALVSM
+365 LPWLTVVAVLALLSM

-394 VLTGFLEA
+394 VLTGFVEA

-428 SLRFFWGAFA
+428 SLRFLWGAFA
-438 QKPGAEQ
+438 RKPGVPD
-445 TEPHALHGLGVVPTL
+445 TEVHELHGLGVVPSV
-460 LALTGLALGLLT
+460 LALTGLALGLAT
-472 PLVAHGLEPAARA
+472 PIVARGIEPAAHA
-485 AAIPGGEVPHLA
+485 AALPGEVPHLA

-503 PALGLSALTLAGGLA
+503 PALGISAVTLLGGLA

-527 ALQHRFAGSPS
+527 ALQHRLAGSPS
-538 ASGTYRRIMRG
+538 ASGTYRHLMRG
-549 LDRVATGLTAGVQR
+549 LDRVATGLTAALQR
-563 GSLPYYLTVILS
+563 GSLPYYLAVVLS
-575 VFVAGALANLVL
+575 VFVGGALANLVL
-587 GGPWSFRVR
+587 GGPWSFHVR
-596 FADSWGQVPVML
+596 FADSWGQVPVVL
-608 VMSVAAI
+608 VMSFAAV

-634 YGISVLFVL
+634 YGMSVLFVL

-673 RIATANPSRFR
+673 KIATANPSRFR
-684 VVRALFAGLAGLTLA
+684 IVRALFAGLAGLTLA
-699 VVVIVAA
+699 IVVVVAA
-706 SARTARQLWLDLPAL
+706 SARTARPLWPDLPAL
-721 TKSFGHGLNVVNVAL
+721 TSSFGHGLNVVNVAL

-744 LGELTVVV
+744 LGELSVVV

-772 RLRDMRDR
+772 RLRDLPSRMTSDGQRQ
-780 VPNER
+780 
-785 ADGEPR
+785 DGEPR

-827 FAGHNAVGGGF
+827 FAGHNAAGGGF

-875 VAIAAITAIVP
+875 VATAAVTALVP
-886 MSFGREALYSEFF
+886 MAFGKDALYSEFF

-925 IGLVLDVLRSLGA
+925 VGLVLDVLRSLGA
-938 EVDRQRT
+938 EVDRQRL
-945 EDATVP
+945 EDAGTP
-951 VRDTTEPD
+951 VRDSVEP
-959 HADDGTDL
+959 
-967 RDAGRASSPGRAT
+967 AT
-980 GGSPA
+980 PEGSAR

>member
-7 AFAIVALVVPA
+7 AFAIVALIVPA
-18 LTPLLGRRVF
+18 LTPVLGRRVF
-28 FVAALAPAAAAVV
+28 SVAALAPAAAAVLTV
-41 TIAQSGAA
+41 AQTGTA
-49 LHGGV
+49 LDGGV
-54 TERSGWVPQLDLVIA
+54 TERFGWIPQLDLAIA

-80 LVVSIVGALVLVY
+80 LVVSVVGALVLVY
-93 CASYFAPGEPGTG
+93 CASYFGRDEPGLG

-145 IGHDAAKRASRAA
+145 IGHDSVKRASRAA

-177 VLLSVRAGTT
+177 VVLSVTAGTT

-194 AAPALIDQPGPLVSV
+194 DPPSGTIVSV

-263 AFALLGG
+263 AFALLEG
-270 WRETVTVLG
+270 WRETITLLG
-279 VLGMLIGGYRAL
+279 VAGMLIGGYRAL
-291 RQTDL
+291 RQTDV

-305 AQLGFLVLAAGWGTP
+305 AQLGFLVLAAGWGAP
-320 EIALGGVVLLVAH
+320 AVALGGVALLVAH
-333 ATFKSTLF
+333 AAFKSTLF

-353 RDLGRLSGLGRR
+353 RDLAKLSGLGRR
-365 MPWLAVVAALALVSM
+365 MPWLATIAVLALLSM

-394 VLTGFLEA
+394 VLTGFTES

-418 TIGSVLTVAY
+418 TVGSVLTVAY
-428 SLRFFWGAFA
+428 SLRFLWGAFA
-438 QKPGAEQ
+438 RKPGVPD
-445 TEPHALHGLGVVPTL
+445 TEAHGLHGLGVVPSI
-460 LALTGLALGLLT
+460 LALTGLALGIAT
-472 PLVAHGLEPAARA
+472 PLVAHGIEPAAHA
-485 AAIPGGEVPHLA
+485 AALPGEVPHLA

-503 PALGLSALTLAGGLA
+503 PALGLSAITLVGGLA

-527 ALQHRFAGSPS
+527 ALQHRLAGFPS
-538 ASGTYRRIMRG
+538 ASSTYRHVMRG
-549 LDRVATGLTAGVQR
+549 LDRGATGLTAAVQR

-575 VFVAGALANLVL
+575 VFVAGALVNLVV
-587 GGPWSFRVR
+587 GGPWAFHVR
-596 FADSWGQVPVML
+596 FADSWGQIPVVI

-634 YGISVLFVL
+634 YGMSVLFVL

-650 LTQLVVETVTLIA
+650 LTQMVVETVTLIA

-673 RIATANPSRFR
+673 RIATTNPSRFR
-684 VVRALFAGLAGLTLA
+684 IVRALFAGLAGLTLA
-699 VVVIVAA
+699 IVVLVAA
-706 SARTARQLWLDLPAL
+706 SARTAEPLWPDLPAL
-721 TKSFGHGLNVVNVAL
+721 TSSFGHGLNVVNVAL

-772 RLRDMRDR
+772 RLRDLPSTVTADKHR
-780 VPNER
+780 P
-785 ADGEPR
+785 DGEPR

-827 FAGHNAVGGGF
+827 FAGHNAAGGGF

-875 VAIAAITAIVP
+875 VATAAITALVP
-886 MSFGREALYSEFF
+886 MFFGKDALYSEFF

-925 IGLVLDVLRSLGA
+925 VGLVLDVLRSLGA
-938 EVDRQRT
+938 EVDRQRLADASTPVQDMT
-945 EDATVP
+945 EAPTP
-951 VRDTTEPD
+951 E
-959 HADDGTDL
+959 
-967 RDAGRASSPGRAT
+967 
-980 GGSPA
+980 GSAA

>member
-1 MVTVLV
+1 MVIVLV
-7 AFAIVALVVPA
+7 AFAIVALIVPA
-18 LTPLLGRRVF
+18 LTPVLGRRVF
-28 FVAALAPAAAAVV
+28 YVAALAPAAAAVLTV
-41 TIAQSGAA
+41 AQTGPA
-49 LHGGV
+49 LHGAV
-54 TERSGWVPQLDLVIA
+54 TERFEWVPQLDLAIA

-80 LVVSIVGALVLVY
+80 LVVSVVGALVLVY
-93 CASYFAPGEPGTG
+93 CATYFGPDEPGLG

-145 IGHDAAKRASRAA
+145 IGHDSVKRASRAA

-177 VLLSVRAGTT
+177 VVLSVTAGTT
-187 SLSGIIA
+187 SLSGIVA
-194 AAPALIDQPGPLVSV
+194 DPPSGTVVSV

-270 WRETVTVLG
+270 WRETITVLG

-291 RQTDL
+291 RQTDI

-305 AQLGFLVLAAGWGTP
+305 AQLGFLVLAAGWGAP
-320 EIALGGVVLLVAH
+320 EVALGGVALLVAH
-333 ATFKSTLF
+333 AAFKSTLF

-353 RDLGRLSGLGRR
+353 RDLARLSGLGRR
-365 MPWLAVVAALALVSM
+365 MPWLTVVAVLALLSM

-394 VLTGFLEA
+394 VLTGFIDS

-413 ALVGV
+413 ALIGV

-428 SLRFFWGAFA
+428 SLRFLWGAFA
-438 QKPGAEQ
+438 RKPGVPD
-445 TEPHALHGLGVVPTL
+445 TEPHGLHGLGVVPSV
-460 LALTGLALGLLT
+460 LALTGLALGLAT
-472 PLVAHGLEPAARA
+472 PLVAHGIEPAAHVA
-485 AAIPGGEVPHLA
+485 ALPGEVPHLA

-503 PALGLSALTLAGGLA
+503 PALGLSAVTLVGGLA

-527 ALQHRFAGSPS
+527 ALQHRLAGSPS
-538 ASGTYRRIMRG
+538 ASSIYRHLMRG

-575 VFVAGALANLVL
+575 VFVAGALVNLVI
-587 GGPWSFRVR
+587 GGPWAFHVR
-596 FADSWGQVPVML
+596 FADSWGQIPVVL
-608 VMSVAAI
+608 VMSIAAI

-634 YGISVLFVL
+634 YGMSVLFVL

-699 VVVIVAA
+699 IVVVVAA
-706 SARTARQLWLDLPAL
+706 SARTAEPLWPDLPAL
-721 TKSFGHGLNVVNVAL
+721 TSSFGHGLNVVNVAL

-772 RLRDMRDR
+772 RLRDLPARLTADRD
-780 VPNER
+780 ER
-785 ADGEPR
+785 TDGEPR

-827 FAGHNAVGGGF
+827 FAGHNAAGGGF

-875 VAIAAITAIVP
+875 VATAAITALVP
-886 MSFGREALYSEFF
+886 MFFGREALYSEFF

-925 IGLVLDVLRSLGA
+925 VGLVLDVLRSLGA
-938 EVDRQRT
+938 EVDRQRL
-945 EDATVP
+945 EDASTP
-951 VRDTTEPD
+951 VQDMTEAPTPE
-959 HADDGTDL
+959 G
-967 RDAGRASSPGRAT
+967 SAT
-980 GGSPA
+980 

>member
-1 MVTVLV
+1 MVIVLV
-7 AFAIVALVVPA
+7 AFAIVALIVPA
-18 LTPLLGRRVF
+18 LTPVLGRRVF
-28 FVAALAPAAAAVV
+28 YVAALAPAAAAVLTV
-41 TIAQSGAA
+41 AQTGPA
-49 LHGGV
+49 LHGAV
-54 TERSGWVPQLDLVIA
+54 TERFQWVPQLDLAIA

-80 LVVSIVGALVLVY
+80 LVVSVVGALVLVY
-93 CASYFAPGEPGTG
+93 CATYFGPDEPGLG

-145 IGHDAAKRASRAA
+145 IGHDSVKRASRAA

-177 VLLSVRAGTT
+177 VVLSVTAGTT
-187 SLSGIIA
+187 SLSGIVQDPPSGTI
-194 AAPALIDQPGPLVSV
+194 VSV

-270 WRETVTVLG
+270 WRETITVLG

-291 RQTDL
+291 RQTDI

-305 AQLGFLVLAAGWGTP
+305 AQLGFLVLAAGWGAP
-320 EIALGGVVLLVAH
+320 EVALGGVALLVAH
-333 ATFKSTLF
+333 AAFKSTLF

-353 RDLGRLSGLGRR
+353 RDLARLSGLGRR
-365 MPWLAVVAALALVSM
+365 MPWLTVVAVLALLSM

-394 VLTGFLEA
+394 VLTGFIDS

-413 ALVGV
+413 ALIGV

-428 SLRFFWGAFA
+428 SLRFLWGAFA
-438 QKPGAEQ
+438 RKPGVPD
-445 TEPHALHGLGVVPTL
+445 TEPHGLHGLGVVPSV
-460 LALTGLALGLLT
+460 LALTGLALGLAT
-472 PLVAHGLEPAARA
+472 PLVAHGIEPAAHA
-485 AAIPGGEVPHLA
+485 AALPGEVPHLA

-503 PALGLSALTLAGGLA
+503 PALGLSAVTLVGGLA

-527 ALQHRFAGSPS
+527 ALQHRLAGSPS
-538 ASGTYRRIMRG
+538 ASSIYRHLMRG

-575 VFVAGALANLVL
+575 VFVAGALVNLVI
-587 GGPWSFRVR
+587 GGPWAFHVR
-596 FADSWGQVPVML
+596 FADSWGQIPVVL
-608 VMSVAAI
+608 VMSIAAI

-634 YGISVLFVL
+634 YGMSVLFVL

-699 VVVIVAA
+699 IVVVVAA
-706 SARTARQLWLDLPAL
+706 SARTAEPLWPDLPAL
-721 TKSFGHGLNVVNVAL
+721 TSSFGHGLNVVNVAL

-772 RLRDMRDR
+772 RLRDLPARLTADRD
-780 VPNER
+780 ER
-785 ADGEPR
+785 TDGEPR

-827 FAGHNAVGGGF
+827 FAGHNAAGGGF

-875 VAIAAITAIVP
+875 VATAAITALVP
-886 MSFGREALYSEFF
+886 MFFGREALYSEFF

-925 IGLVLDVLRSLGA
+925 VGLVLDVLRSLGA
-938 EVDRQRT
+938 EVDRQRL
-945 EDATVP
+945 EDASTP
-951 VRDTTEPD
+951 VQDMTEAPTPE
-959 HADDGTDL
+959 G
-967 RDAGRASSPGRAT
+967 SAT
-980 GGSPA
+980 

>member
-7 AFAIVALVVPA
+7 AFAVIALVVPA

-28 FVAALAPAAAAVV
+28 YVAALAPAAAAVL
-41 TIAQSGAA
+41 TLAQTDRA

-54 TERSGWVPQLDLVIA
+54 SESFTWIPQLDLSIA
-69 LRMDALSWVLA
+69 FRVDALSWVLA
-80 LVVSIVGALVLVY
+80 LVVSVVGALVLVY
-93 CASYFAPGEPGTG
+93 CASYFGPDEPGLG

-122 VVADDVIV
+122 VIADDVIV

-177 VLLSVRAGTT
+177 VMLSVTAGTT
-187 SLSGIIA
+187 RLSAIIA
-194 AAPALIDQPGPLVSV
+194 DAPTGTIVTV
-209 SVVLVLLG
+209 SVVLILAG

-263 AFALLGG
+263 AFALLEG
-270 WRETVTVLG
+270 WRETITVLG
-279 VLGMLIGGYRAL
+279 VLGMVIGGYRAL
-291 RQTDL
+291 RQNDL

-320 EIALGGVVLLVAH
+320 AIALGGVALLVAH

-341 LVVGAIDHVTGT
+341 LVVGTIDHVTGT
-353 RDLGRLSGLGRR
+353 RDLGALSGLGRK
-365 MPWLAVVAALALVSM
+365 MPWLTTVAVLALVSM

-394 VLTGFLEA
+394 VLTGFIEA
-402 LHGPDAGWAWF
+402 LHGPGSGWAWF
-413 ALVGV
+413 ALVGITV
-418 TIGSVLTVAY
+418 GSILTVAY
-428 SLRFFWGAFA
+428 SLRFLWGAFGT
-438 QKPGAEQ
+438 KPGVEP
-445 TEPHALHGLGVVPTL
+445 TEPHALHGLGVVPSIL
-460 LALTGLALGLLT
+460 GLAGLALGLFT
-472 PLVAHGLEPAARA
+472 PVVAHGIEPAATA
-485 AAIPGGEVPHLA
+485 ASMSGAEAVPHLA

-503 PALGLSALTLAGGLA
+503 PALGISAITLLGGLA
-518 LFALRRPVE
+518 LFAARSRVE
-527 ALQHRFAGSPS
+527 ALQHRLAGFPS
-538 ASGTYRRIMRG
+538 AANTYRHVMRG
-549 LDRVATGLTAGVQR
+549 LDRGATAITAGLQR

-587 GGPWSFRVR
+587 GGPWQFSIR
-596 FADSWGQVPVML
+596 FADSWGQIPVVL

-615 AVLTA
+615 AVTTA

-634 YGISVLFVL
+634 YGMSVLFVL

-684 VVRALFAGLAGLTLA
+684 LLRALFAALAGVTLA
-699 VVVIVAA
+699 IVVIVAA
-706 SARTARQLWLDLPAL
+706 SARTAEPIWPDIPAL
-721 TKSFGHGLNVVNVAL
+721 TSSFGHGLNVVNVAL

-772 RLRDMRDR
+772 RLRDLANDVTNDKHR
-780 VPNER
+780 P
-785 ADGEPR
+785 DGEPR
-791 AWLPTSAAI
+791 AWLPTSAAL

-827 FAGHNAVGGGF
+827 FAGHNAAGGGF

-875 VAIAAITAIVP
+875 VATAAVTAIVP
-886 MSFGREALYSEFF
+886 LFFGREALYSEFF

-925 IGLVLDVLRSLGA
+925 VGLVLDVLRSLGA
-938 EVDRQRT
+938 EVDRQRL
-945 EDATVP
+945 EDSRVP
-951 VRDTTEPD
+951 TNDTIEGNPEQEGVT
-959 HADDGTDL
+959 A
-967 RDAGRASSPGRAT
+967 
-980 GGSPA
+980 

>member
-1 MVTVLV
+1 MVIVLV
-7 AFAIVALVVPA
+7 AFAIVALIVPA
-18 LTPLLGRRVF
+18 LTPVLGRRVF
-28 FVAALAPAAAAVV
+28 YVAALAPAAAAVLTV
-41 TIAQSGAA
+41 AQTGPA
-49 LHGGV
+49 LHGAV
-54 TERSGWVPQLDLVIA
+54 TERFQWVPQLDLAIA

-80 LVVSIVGALVLVY
+80 LVVSVVGALVLVY
-93 CASYFAPGEPGTG
+93 CATYFGPDEPGLG

-145 IGHDAAKRASRAA
+145 IGHDSVKRASRAA

-177 VLLSVRAGTT
+177 VVLSVTAGTT
-187 SLSGIIA
+187 SLSGIVQDPPSGTI
-194 AAPALIDQPGPLVSV
+194 VSV

-270 WRETVTVLG
+270 WRETITVLG

-291 RQTDL
+291 RQTDI

-305 AQLGFLVLAAGWGTP
+305 AQLGFLVLAAGWGAP
-320 EIALGGVVLLVAH
+320 EVALGGVALLVAH
-333 ATFKSTLF
+333 AAFKSTLF

-353 RDLGRLSGLGRR
+353 RDLARLSGLGRR
-365 MPWLAVVAALALVSM
+365 MPWLTVVAVLALLSM

-394 VLTGFLEA
+394 VLTGFIDA

-413 ALVGV
+413 ALIGV

-428 SLRFFWGAFA
+428 SLRFLWGAFA
-438 QKPGAEQ
+438 RKPGVPD
-445 TEPHALHGLGVVPTL
+445 TEPHGLHGLGVVPSV
-460 LALTGLALGLLT
+460 LALTGLALGLAT
-472 PLVAHGLEPAARA
+472 PLVAHGIEPAAHA
-485 AAIPGGEVPHLA
+485 AALPGEVPHLA

-503 PALGLSALTLAGGLA
+503 PALGLSAVTLVGGLA

-527 ALQHRFAGSPS
+527 ALQHRLAGSPS
-538 ASGTYRRIMRG
+538 ASSIYRHLMRG

-575 VFVAGALANLVL
+575 VFVAGALVNLVI
-587 GGPWSFRVR
+587 GGPWAFHVR
-596 FADSWGQVPVML
+596 FADSWGQIPVVL
-608 VMSVAAI
+608 VMSIAAI

-634 YGISVLFVL
+634 YGMSVLFVL

-699 VVVIVAA
+699 IVVVVAA
-706 SARTARQLWLDLPAL
+706 SARTAEPLWPDLPAL
-721 TKSFGHGLNVVNVAL
+721 TSSFGHGLNVVNVAL

-772 RLRDMRDR
+772 RLRDLPARLTADRD
-780 VPNER
+780 ER
-785 ADGEPR
+785 TDGEPR

-827 FAGHNAVGGGF
+827 FAGHNAAGGGF

-875 VAIAAITAIVP
+875 VATAAITALVP
-886 MSFGREALYSEFF
+886 MFFGREALYSEFF

-925 IGLVLDVLRSLGA
+925 VGLVLDVLRSLGA
-938 EVDRQRT
+938 EVDRQRL
-945 EDATVP
+945 EDASTP
-951 VRDTTEPD
+951 VQDMTEAPTPE
-959 HADDGTDL
+959 G
-967 RDAGRASSPGRAT
+967 SAT
-980 GGSPA
+980 

>member
-1 MVTVLV
+1 MVIVLV
-7 AFAIVALVVPA
+7 AFAIVALIVPA
-18 LTPLLGRRVF
+18 LTPVLGRRVF
-28 FVAALAPAAAAVV
+28 TVAALAPAAAAVLTV
-41 TIAQSGAA
+41 TQTGPA
-49 LHGGV
+49 LHGAV
-54 TERSGWVPQLDLVIA
+54 TERFQWVPQLDLAIA

-80 LVVSIVGALVLVY
+80 LVVSVVGALVLVY
-93 CASYFAPGEPGTG
+93 CATYFGPDEPGLG

-145 IGHDAAKRASRAA
+145 IGHDSVKRASRAA

-177 VLLSVRAGTT
+177 VVLSVTAGTT
-187 SLSGIIA
+187 SLSGIVA
-194 AAPALIDQPGPLVSV
+194 DPPSGTVVSV

-270 WRETVTVLG
+270 WRETITVLG

-291 RQTDL
+291 RQTDI

-305 AQLGFLVLAAGWGTP
+305 AQLGFLVLAAGWGAP
-320 EIALGGVVLLVAH
+320 EVALGGVALLVAH
-333 ATFKSTLF
+333 AAFKSTLF

-353 RDLGRLSGLGRR
+353 RDLARLSGLGRR
-365 MPWLAVVAALALVSM
+365 MPWLTVVAVLALLSM

-394 VLTGFLEA
+394 VLTGFIDS

-428 SLRFFWGAFA
+428 SLRFLWGAFA
-438 QKPGAEQ
+438 RKPGVPD
-445 TEPHALHGLGVVPTL
+445 TEPHGLHGLGVVPSV
-460 LALTGLALGLLT
+460 LALTGLALGLAT
-472 PLVAHGLEPAARA
+472 PLVAHGIEPAAHA
-485 AAIPGGEVPHLA
+485 AALPGEVPHLA

-503 PALGLSALTLAGGLA
+503 PALGLSAVTLVGGLA

-527 ALQHRFAGSPS
+527 ALQHRLAGSPS
-538 ASGTYRRIMRG
+538 ASSIYRHLMRG

-575 VFVAGALANLVL
+575 VFVAGALVNLVI
-587 GGPWSFRVR
+587 GGPWAFHVR
-596 FADSWGQVPVML
+596 FADSWGQIPVVL
-608 VMSVAAI
+608 VMSIAAI

-634 YGISVLFVL
+634 YGMSVLFVL

-699 VVVIVAA
+699 IVVVVAA
-706 SARTARQLWLDLPAL
+706 SARTAEPLWPDLPAL
-721 TKSFGHGLNVVNVAL
+721 TSSFGHGLNVVNVAL

-772 RLRDMRDR
+772 RLRDLPARLTADRD
-780 VPNER
+780 ER
-785 ADGEPR
+785 TDGEPR

-827 FAGHNAVGGGF
+827 FAGHNAAGGGF

-875 VAIAAITAIVP
+875 VATAAITALVP
-886 MSFGREALYSEFF
+886 MFFGREALYSEFF

-925 IGLVLDVLRSLGA
+925 VGLVLDVLRSLGA
-938 EVDRQRT
+938 EVDRQRL
-945 EDATVP
+945 EDASTP
-951 VRDTTEPD
+951 VQDMTEAPTPE
-959 HADDGTDL
+959 G
-967 RDAGRASSPGRAT
+967 SAT
-980 GGSPA
+980 

>member
-7 AFAIVALVVPA
+7 AFAVVALIVPA
-18 LTPLLGRRVF
+18 LIPVLGRRVF
-28 FVAALAPAAAAVV
+28 YAAALAPAAAAVL
-41 TIAQSGAA
+41 TIAQTGTA

-54 TERSGWVPQLDLVIA
+54 TERFGWVPQLDLAIA
-69 LRMDALSWVLA
+69 LRMDALSWVLG
-80 LVVSIVGALVLVY
+80 LVVSVVGALVLVY
-93 CASYFAPGEPGTG
+93 CASYFDHDEPGLG

-177 VLLSVRAGTT
+177 VVLSVTAGTT
-187 SLSGIIA
+187 SLSGIVADPPSGTI
-194 AAPALIDQPGPLVSV
+194 VSV
-209 SVVLVLLG
+209 AVVLVLLG

-263 AFALLGG
+263 AFALLEG
-270 WRETVTVLG
+270 WRETITVLG
-279 VLGMLIGGYRAL
+279 VVGMLIGGYRAL
-291 RQTDL
+291 RQTDI

-305 AQLGFLVLAAGWGTP
+305 AQLGFLVLAAGWGAP
-320 EIALGGVVLLVAH
+320 EVALGGVALLVAH
-333 ATFKSTLF
+333 AAFKSTLF

-353 RDLGRLSGLGRR
+353 RDLARLSGLGRR
-365 MPWLAVVAALALVSM
+365 MPWLAAVAALALLSM

-394 VLTGFLEA
+394 VLTGFIDA
-402 LHGPDAGWAWF
+402 LHGPDAGWAWS

-418 TIGSVLTVAY
+418 TVGSVLTVAY
-428 SLRFFWGAFA
+428 SLRFLWGAFA
-438 QKPGAEQ
+438 RKPGVAD
-445 TEPHALHGLGVVPTL
+445 TEPHGLHGLGTVPSV
-460 LALTGLALGLLT
+460 LALTGLALGIGT
-472 PLVAHGLEPAARA
+472 PLVAHGLEPAASA
-485 AAIPGGEVPHLA
+485 AALAETVPHLA

-503 PALGLSALTLAGGLA
+503 PALGLSAVTLAGGLA
-518 LFALRRPVE
+518 LFAVRRPVE
-527 ALQHRFAGSPS
+527 ALQHRLAGFPS
-538 ASGTYRRIMRG
+538 ASSIYRHVMRG
-549 LDRVATGLTAGVQR
+549 LDRIATGLTAGVQR

-575 VFVAGALANLVL
+575 VFVAGAIVNLII
-587 GGPWSFRVR
+587 GGPWAFHVR
-596 FADSWGQVPVML
+596 LADSWGQIPVVI

-634 YGISVLFVL
+634 YGMSVLFVL

-699 VVVIVAA
+699 VVVVVAA
-706 SARTARQLWLDLPAL
+706 SARTAEPLWPDLPAL
-721 TKSFGHGLNVVNVAL
+721 TSSFGHGLNVVNVAL

-752 AAATGVASLIFVNSR
+752 AAATGVASLIFVHSR

-772 RLRDMRDR
+772 RLRDLPSTVTSDKHR
-780 VPNER
+780 P
-785 ADGEPR
+785 DGEPR

-815 FHGLIVLSVYLL
+815 FHGLVVLSVYLL
-827 FAGHNAVGGGF
+827 FAGHNAAGGGF

-875 VAIAAITAIVP
+875 VATAAITALVP
-886 MSFGREALYSEFF
+886 MFFGKDALYSEFF

-925 IGLVLDVLRSLGA
+925 VGLVLDVLRSLGA
-938 EVDRQRT
+938 EVDRQRL
-945 EDATVP
+945 EDATTP
-951 VRDTTEPD
+951 SRDTFE
-959 HADDGTDL
+959 
-967 RDAGRASSPGRAT
+967 SAT
-980 GGSPA
+980 PEGSAT

>member
-1 MVTVLV
+1 MVSVLV
-7 AFAIVALVVPA
+7 AFAIVALIVPA

-28 FVAALAPAAAAVV
+28 YVAALAPAAAAVLTV
-41 TIAQSGAA
+41 ARTDAA

-54 TERSGWVPQLDLVIA
+54 TSTWRWIPELDLAIA

-80 LVVSIVGALVLVY
+80 LVVSVVGALVLVY
-93 CASYFAPGEPGTG
+93 CASYFGRDEPGTG

-158 AMQALVVTT
+158 AMQALIVTT

-177 VLLSVRAGTT
+177 VALSVTAGTS

-194 AAPALIDQPGPLVSV
+194 RAPELVDRPGPLVPV
-209 SVVLVLLG
+209 AVVLVLLG

-263 AFALLGG
+263 AFALVTG

-279 VLGMLIGGYRAL
+279 VAGMLIGGYRAL
-291 RQTDL
+291 RQTDV

-305 AQLGFLVLAAGWGTP
+305 AQLGFLVLAVGWGVP
-320 EIALGGVVLLVAH
+320 ALALGGVALLVAH

-341 LVVGAIDHVTGT
+341 LVVGAVDHATGT
-353 RDLGRLSGLGRR
+353 RDLRKLSGLGRR
-365 MPWLAVVAALALVSM
+365 TPWLVVVSVLALASM
-380 AGIPPTIG
+380 AGLPPTIG

-394 VLTGFLEA
+394 VLTGFVEE
-402 LHGPDAGWAWF
+402 LHGAQAGWAWV
-413 ALVGV
+413 ALIGV
-418 TIGSVLTVAY
+418 TLGSVLTVAY
-428 SLRFFWGAFA
+428 SLRFLWGTFA
-438 QKPGAEQ
+438 RKPGVAA
-445 TEPHALHGLGVVPTL
+445 TEPHGLHGLGVVPSV
-460 LALTGLALGLLT
+460 LAVAGVVLGLLT
-472 PLVAHGLEPAARA
+472 PVVAHGIEPAAADA
-485 AAIPGGEVPHLA
+485 ALPGEVPHLA

-503 PALGLSALTLAGGLA
+503 PALGISALTLLGGTA
-518 LFALRRPVE
+518 LFLLRRPVG
-527 ALQHRFAGSPS
+527 ALQDRLEGSPS
-538 ASGTYRRIMRG
+538 ASGTYRRTMRG
-549 LDRVATGLTAGVQR
+549 LDRFATGLTASLQR

-587 GGPWSFRVR
+587 GGPWAFHVR
-596 FADSWGQVPVML
+596 FADSWGQVPVVV
-608 VMSVAAI
+608 VMAIAAI

-634 YGISVLFVL
+634 YGMSVLFVL

-684 VVRALFAGLAGLTLA
+684 IVRALFAALAGVTLA
-699 VVVIVAA
+699 VVVVVAA
-706 SARTARQLWLDLPAL
+706 SARTAEPLWPDLPAL
-721 TKSFGHGLNVVNVAL
+721 TSSFGHGLNVVNVAL

-752 AAATGVASLIFVNSR
+752 AAATGVASLIFLDSR

-772 RLRDMRDR
+772 RLRDLPSSVTSDKHR
-780 VPNER
+780 P
-785 ADGEPR
+785 DGEPR

-815 FHGLIVLSVYLL
+815 FHGLIVLSLYLL
-827 FAGHNAVGGGF
+827 FAGHNAAGGGF

-875 VAIAAITAIVP
+875 VATAATTAIVP
-886 MSFGREALYSEFF
+886 LFFGKEALYSEFF

-925 IGLVLDVLRSLGA
+925 VGLVLDVLRSLGA
-938 EVDRQRT
+938 EVDRQRL
-945 EDATVP
+945 EDSRAP
-951 VRDTTEPD
+951 IADTTESDP
-959 HADDGTDL
+959 ADD
-967 RDAGRASSPGRAT
+967 AAASTPE
-980 GGSPA
+980 GSAA

>member
-1 MVTVLV
+1 MVIVLV
-7 AFAIVALVVPA
+7 AFAIVALIVPA
-18 LTPLLGRRVF
+18 LTPVLGRRVF
-28 FVAALAPAAAAVV
+28 YVAALAPAAAAVLTV
-41 TIAQSGAA
+41 AQTGPA
-49 LHGGV
+49 LHGAV
-54 TERSGWVPQLDLVIA
+54 TERFQWVPQLDLAIA

-80 LVVSIVGALVLVY
+80 LVVSVVGALVLVY
-93 CASYFAPGEPGTG
+93 CATYFGPDEPGLG

-145 IGHDAAKRASRAA
+145 IGHDSVKRASRAA

-177 VLLSVRAGTT
+177 VVLSVTAGTT
-187 SLSGIIA
+187 SLSGIVQDPPSGTI
-194 AAPALIDQPGPLVSV
+194 VSV

-270 WRETVTVLG
+270 WRETITVLG

-291 RQTDL
+291 RQTDI

-305 AQLGFLVLAAGWGTP
+305 AQLGFLVLAAGWGAP
-320 EIALGGVVLLVAH
+320 EAALGGVALLVAH
-333 ATFKSTLF
+333 AAFKSTLF

-353 RDLGRLSGLGRR
+353 RDLARLSGLGRR
-365 MPWLAVVAALALVSM
+365 MPWLTVVAVLALLSM

-394 VLTGFLEA
+394 VLTGFIDS

-428 SLRFFWGAFA
+428 SLRFLWGAFA
-438 QKPGAEQ
+438 RKPGVPD
-445 TEPHALHGLGVVPTL
+445 TEPHGLHGLGVVPSV
-460 LALTGLALGLLT
+460 LALTGLALGLAT
-472 PLVAHGLEPAARA
+472 PLVAHGIEPAAHVA
-485 AAIPGGEVPHLA
+485 ALPGEVPHLA

-503 PALGLSALTLAGGLA
+503 PALGLSAVTLVGGLA

-527 ALQHRFAGSPS
+527 ALQHRLAGSPS
-538 ASGTYRRIMRG
+538 ASSIYRHLMRG

-575 VFVAGALANLVL
+575 VFVAGALVNLVI
-587 GGPWSFRVR
+587 GGPWAFHVR
-596 FADSWGQVPVML
+596 FADSWGQIPVVL
-608 VMSVAAI
+608 VMSIAAI

-634 YGISVLFVL
+634 YGMSVLFVL

-699 VVVIVAA
+699 IVVVVAA
-706 SARTARQLWLDLPAL
+706 SARTAEPLWPDLPAL
-721 TKSFGHGLNVVNVAL
+721 TSSFGHGLNVVNVAL

-772 RLRDMRDR
+772 RLRDLPARLTADRD
-780 VPNER
+780 ER
-785 ADGEPR
+785 TDGEPR

-827 FAGHNAVGGGF
+827 FAGHNAAGGGF

-875 VAIAAITAIVP
+875 VATAAITALVP
-886 MSFGREALYSEFF
+886 MFFGREALYSEFF

-925 IGLVLDVLRSLGA
+925 VGLVLDVLRSLGA
-938 EVDRQRT
+938 EVDRQRL
-945 EDATVP
+945 EDASTP
-951 VRDTTEPD
+951 VQDMTEAPTPE
-959 HADDGTDL
+959 G
-967 RDAGRASSPGRAT
+967 SAT
-980 GGSPA
+980 

>member
-1 MVTVLV
+1 MVLVLV
-7 AFAIVALVVPA
+7 AFAIVALIVPA
-18 LTPLLGRRVF
+18 LTPVLGRRVF
-28 FVAALAPAAAAVV
+28 YVAALAPAAAAVL
-41 TIAQSGAA
+41 TIAQTDAA
-49 LHGGV
+49 LHGSV
-54 TERSGWVPQLDLVIA
+54 VERHQWVPQLDLDVT

-93 CASYFAPGEPGTG
+93 CASYFERDEPGLG

-122 VVADDVIV
+122 VIADDVIV

-177 VLLSVRAGTT
+177 VMLSVTAGTT
-187 SLSGIIA
+187 SLSAIVADPPSGMV
-194 AAPALIDQPGPLVSV
+194 VSV

-263 AFALLGG
+263 AFALLDG
-270 WRETVTVLG
+270 WRETITLLG
-279 VLGMLIGGYRAL
+279 VAGMLVGGYRAL

-305 AQLGFLVLAAGWGTP
+305 AQLGFLVLAAGWGAP
-320 EIALGGVVLLVAH
+320 AVALGGVALLVAH
-333 ATFKSTLF
+333 AAFKSTLF

-353 RDLGRLSGLGRR
+353 RDLGRLSGLGRAR
-365 MPWLAVVAALALVSM
+365 PWLAVVAVLALLSM

-394 VLTGFLEA
+394 VLTGFTES

-413 ALVGV
+413 ALIGV
-418 TIGSVLTVAY
+418 TVGSVLTVAY
-428 SLRFFWGAFA
+428 SLRFLWGAFA
-438 QKPGAEQ
+438 RKPGVAT
-445 TEPHALHGLGVVPTL
+445 TEPHALHGLAVVPSV
-460 LALTGLALGLLT
+460 LALAGLALGLLT
-472 PLVAHGLEPAARA
+472 PVVAHGIEPAATVA
-485 AAIPGGEVPHLA
+485 SLPGEEVPHLA

-503 PALGLSALTLAGGLA
+503 PALGLSAITLVGGLA

-527 ALQHRFAGSPS
+527 ALQHRLAGFPS
-538 ASGTYRRIMRG
+538 AAGTYRHGMRL
-549 LDRVATGLTAGVQR
+549 LDRGATGLTASLQR

-587 GGPWSFRVR
+587 GGPWEFHVR
-596 FADSWGQVPVML
+596 FADSWGQIPVMI
-608 VMSVAAI
+608 VMSIAGI

-634 YGISVLFVL
+634 YGLSVLFVL

-673 RIATANPSRFR
+673 RIATTNPSRFR

-699 VVVIVAA
+699 IVVVVAA
-706 SARTARQLWLDLPAL
+706 SARTARPLWPDLPAL
-721 TKSFGHGLNVVNVAL
+721 TSSFGHGLNVVNVAL

-772 RLRDMRDR
+772 RLRDL
-780 VPNER
+780 PETLTANGER
-785 ADGEPR
+785 TDGEPR

-827 FAGHNAVGGGF
+827 FAGHNSAGGGF

-875 VAIAAITAIVP
+875 VATAAITAIVP
-886 MSFGREALYSEFF
+886 LFFGREALYSEFF
-899 EATVPVLGHVEFVT
+899 EATVPILGHVEFVT

-925 IGLVLDVLRSLGA
+925 VGLVLDVLRSLGA
-938 EVDRQRT
+938 EVDRQRL
-945 EDATVP
+945 EDASTP
-951 VRDTTEPD
+951 TRDTTE
-959 HADDGTDL
+959 GSVS
-967 RDAGRASSPGRAT
+967 DALDAPTPEGSAT
-980 GGSPA
+980 

>member
-1 MVTVLV
+1 MVIVLV
-7 AFAIVALVVPA
+7 AFAIVALIVPA
-18 LTPLLGRRVF
+18 LTPVLGRRVF
-28 FVAALAPAAAAVV
+28 YVAALAPAAAAVLTV
-41 TIAQSGAA
+41 AQTGPA
-49 LHGGV
+49 LHGAV
-54 TERSGWVPQLDLVIA
+54 TERFEWVPQLDLAIA

-80 LVVSIVGALVLVY
+80 LVVTVVGALVLVY
-93 CASYFAPGEPGTG
+93 CATYFGPDEPGLG

-145 IGHDAAKRASRAA
+145 IGHDSVKRASRAA

-177 VLLSVRAGTT
+177 VVLSVTAGTT
-187 SLSGIIA
+187 SLSGIVQDPPSGTI
-194 AAPALIDQPGPLVSV
+194 VSV

-270 WRETVTVLG
+270 WRETITVLG

-291 RQTDL
+291 RQTDI

-305 AQLGFLVLAAGWGTP
+305 AQLGFLVLAAGWGAP
-320 EIALGGVVLLVAH
+320 EVALGGVALLVAH
-333 ATFKSTLF
+333 AAFKSTLF

-353 RDLGRLSGLGRR
+353 RDLARLSGLGRR
-365 MPWLAVVAALALVSM
+365 MPWLTVVAVLALLSM

-394 VLTGFLEA
+394 VLTGFIDS

-413 ALVGV
+413 ALIGV

-428 SLRFFWGAFA
+428 SLRFLWGAFA
-438 QKPGAEQ
+438 RKPGVPD
-445 TEPHALHGLGVVPTL
+445 TEPHGLHGLGVVPSV
-460 LALTGLALGLLT
+460 LALTGLALGLAT
-472 PLVAHGLEPAARA
+472 PLVAHGIEPAAHA
-485 AAIPGGEVPHLA
+485 AALPGEVPHLA

-503 PALGLSALTLAGGLA
+503 PALGLSAVTLVGGLA

-527 ALQHRFAGSPS
+527 ALQHRLAGSPS
-538 ASGTYRRIMRG
+538 ASSIYRHLMRG

-575 VFVAGALANLVL
+575 VFVAGALVNLVI
-587 GGPWSFRVR
+587 GGPWAFHVR
-596 FADSWGQVPVML
+596 FADSWGQIPVVL
-608 VMSVAAI
+608 VMSIAAI

-634 YGISVLFVL
+634 YGMSVLFVL

-699 VVVIVAA
+699 IVVVVAA
-706 SARTARQLWLDLPAL
+706 SARTAEPLWPDLPAL
-721 TKSFGHGLNVVNVAL
+721 TSSFGHGLNVVNVAL

-772 RLRDMRDR
+772 RLRDLPARLTADRD
-780 VPNER
+780 ER
-785 ADGEPR
+785 TDGEPR

-827 FAGHNAVGGGF
+827 FAGHNAAGGGF

-875 VAIAAITAIVP
+875 VATAAITALVP
-886 MSFGREALYSEFF
+886 MFFGREALYSEFF

-925 IGLVLDVLRSLGA
+925 VGLVLDVLRSLGA
-938 EVDRQRT
+938 EVDRQRL
-945 EDATVP
+945 EDASTP
-951 VRDTTEPD
+951 VQDMTEAPTPE
-959 HADDGTDL
+959 G
-967 RDAGRASSPGRAT
+967 SAT
-980 GGSPA
+980 

>member
-1 MVTVLV
+1 MVIVLV
-7 AFAIVALVVPA
+7 AFAIVALIVPA
-18 LTPLLGRRVF
+18 LTPVLGRRVF
-28 FVAALAPAAAAVV
+28 YVAALAPAAAAVLTV
-41 TIAQSGAA
+41 AQTGPA
-49 LHGGV
+49 LHGAV
-54 TERSGWVPQLDLVIA
+54 TERFQWVPQLDLAIA

-80 LVVSIVGALVLVY
+80 LVVSVVGALVLVY
-93 CASYFAPGEPGTG
+93 CATYFGPDEPGLG

-145 IGHDAAKRASRAA
+145 IGHDSVKRASRAA

-177 VLLSVRAGTT
+177 VVLSVTAGTT
-187 SLSGIIA
+187 SLSGIVA
-194 AAPALIDQPGPLVSV
+194 DPPSGTVVSV

-270 WRETVTVLG
+270 WRETITVLG

-291 RQTDL
+291 RQTDI

-305 AQLGFLVLAAGWGTP
+305 AQLGFLVLAAGWGAP
-320 EIALGGVVLLVAH
+320 EVALGGVALLVAH
-333 ATFKSTLF
+333 AAFKSTLF

-353 RDLGRLSGLGRR
+353 RDLARLSGLGRR
-365 MPWLAVVAALALVSM
+365 MPWLTVVAVLALLSM

-394 VLTGFLEA
+394 VLTGFIDS

-428 SLRFFWGAFA
+428 SLRFLWGAFA
-438 QKPGAEQ
+438 RKPGVPD
-445 TEPHALHGLGVVPTL
+445 TEPHGLHGLGVVPSV
-460 LALTGLALGLLT
+460 LALTGLALGLAT
-472 PLVAHGLEPAARA
+472 PLVAHGIEPAAHA
-485 AAIPGGEVPHLA
+485 AALPGEVPHLA

-503 PALGLSALTLAGGLA
+503 PALGLSAVTLVGGLA

-527 ALQHRFAGSPS
+527 ALQHRLAGSPS
-538 ASGTYRRIMRG
+538 ASSIYRHLMRG

-575 VFVAGALANLVL
+575 VFVAGALVNLVI
-587 GGPWSFRVR
+587 GGPWAFHVR
-596 FADSWGQVPVML
+596 FADSWGQIPVVL
-608 VMSVAAI
+608 VMSIAAI

-634 YGISVLFVL
+634 YGMSVLFVL

-699 VVVIVAA
+699 IVVVVAA
-706 SARTARQLWLDLPAL
+706 SARTAEPLWPDLPAL
-721 TKSFGHGLNVVNVAL
+721 TSSFGHGLNVVNVAL

-772 RLRDMRDR
+772 RLRDLPARLTADRD
-780 VPNER
+780 ER
-785 ADGEPR
+785 TDGEPR

-827 FAGHNAVGGGF
+827 FAGHNAAGGGF

-875 VAIAAITAIVP
+875 VATAAITALVP
-886 MSFGREALYSEFF
+886 MFFGREALYSEFF

-925 IGLVLDVLRSLGA
+925 VGLVLDVLRSLGA
-938 EVDRQRT
+938 EVDRQRL
-945 EDATVP
+945 EDASTP
-951 VRDTTEPD
+951 VQDMTEAPTPE
-959 HADDGTDL
+959 G
-967 RDAGRASSPGRAT
+967 SAT
-980 GGSPA
+980 

>member
-1 MVTVLV
+1 MVIVLV
-7 AFAIVALVVPA
+7 AFAIVALIVPA
-18 LTPLLGRRVF
+18 LTPVLGRRVF
-28 FVAALAPAAAAVV
+28 YVAALAPAAAAVLTV
-41 TIAQSGAA
+41 AQTGPA
-49 LHGGV
+49 LHGAV
-54 TERSGWVPQLDLVIA
+54 TERFQWVPQLDLAIA

-80 LVVSIVGALVLVY
+80 LVVSVVGALVLVY
-93 CASYFAPGEPGTG
+93 CATYFGPDEPGLG

-145 IGHDAAKRASRAA
+145 IGHDSVKRASRAA

-177 VLLSVRAGTT
+177 VVLSVTAGTT
-187 SLSGIIA
+187 SLSGIVQDPPSGTI
-194 AAPALIDQPGPLVSV
+194 VSV

-270 WRETVTVLG
+270 WRETITVLG

-291 RQTDL
+291 RQTDI

-305 AQLGFLVLAAGWGTP
+305 AQLGFLVLAAGWGAP
-320 EIALGGVVLLVAH
+320 EVALGGVALLVAH
-333 ATFKSTLF
+333 AAFKSTLF

-353 RDLGRLSGLGRR
+353 RDLARLSGLGRR
-365 MPWLAVVAALALVSM
+365 MPWLTVVAVLALLSM

-394 VLTGFLEA
+394 VLTGFIDS

-428 SLRFFWGAFA
+428 SLRFLWGAFA
-438 QKPGAEQ
+438 RKPGVPD
-445 TEPHALHGLGVVPTL
+445 TEPHGLHGLGGVPSV
-460 LALTGLALGLLT
+460 LALTGLALGLAT
-472 PLVAHGLEPAARA
+472 PLVAHGIEPAAHA
-485 AAIPGGEVPHLA
+485 AALPGEVPHLA

-503 PALGLSALTLAGGLA
+503 PALGLSAMTLVGGLA

-527 ALQHRFAGSPS
+527 ALQHRLAGSPS
-538 ASGTYRRIMRG
+538 ASSIYRHLMRG

-575 VFVAGALANLVL
+575 VFVAGALVNLVI
-587 GGPWSFRVR
+587 GGPWAFHVR
-596 FADSWGQVPVML
+596 FADSWGQIPVVL
-608 VMSVAAI
+608 VMSIAAI

-634 YGISVLFVL
+634 YGMSVLFVL

-699 VVVIVAA
+699 IVVVVAA
-706 SARTARQLWLDLPAL
+706 SARTAEPLWPDLPAL
-721 TKSFGHGLNVVNVAL
+721 TSSFGHGLNVVNVAL

-772 RLRDMRDR
+772 RLRDLPARLTADRD
-780 VPNER
+780 ER
-785 ADGEPR
+785 TDGEPR

-827 FAGHNAVGGGF
+827 FAGHNAAGGGF

-875 VAIAAITAIVP
+875 VATAAITALVP
-886 MSFGREALYSEFF
+886 MFFGREALYSEFF

-925 IGLVLDVLRSLGA
+925 VGLVLDVLRSLGA
-938 EVDRQRT
+938 EVDRQRL
-945 EDATVP
+945 EDASTP
-951 VRDTTEPD
+951 VQDMTEAPTPE
-959 HADDGTDL
+959 G
-967 RDAGRASSPGRAT
+967 SAT
-980 GGSPA
+980 

>member
-1 MVTVLV
+1 MVIVLV
-7 AFAIVALVVPA
+7 AFAIVALIVPA
-18 LTPLLGRRVF
+18 LTPVLGRRVF
-28 FVAALAPAAAAVV
+28 YVAALAPAAAAVLTV
-41 TIAQSGAA
+41 AQTGPA
-49 LHGGV
+49 LHGAV
-54 TERSGWVPQLDLVIA
+54 TERFEWVPQLDLAIA

-80 LVVSIVGALVLVY
+80 LVVSVVGALVLVY
-93 CASYFAPGEPGTG
+93 CATYFGPDEPGLG

-145 IGHDAAKRASRAA
+145 IGHDSVKRASRAA

-177 VLLSVRAGTT
+177 VVLSVTAGTT
-187 SLSGIIA
+187 SLSGIVQDPPSGTI
-194 AAPALIDQPGPLVSV
+194 VSV

-270 WRETVTVLG
+270 WRETITVLG

-291 RQTDL
+291 RQTDI

-305 AQLGFLVLAAGWGTP
+305 AQLGFLVLAAGWGAP
-320 EIALGGVVLLVAH
+320 EVALGGVALLVAH
-333 ATFKSTLF
+333 AAFKSTLF

-353 RDLGRLSGLGRR
+353 RDLARLSGLGRR
-365 MPWLAVVAALALVSM
+365 MPWLTVVAVLALLSM

-394 VLTGFLEA
+394 VLTGFIDS

-428 SLRFFWGAFA
+428 SLRFLWGAFA
-438 QKPGAEQ
+438 RKPGVPD
-445 TEPHALHGLGVVPTL
+445 TEPHGLHGLGVVPSV
-460 LALTGLALGLLT
+460 LALTGLALGLAT
-472 PLVAHGLEPAARA
+472 PLVAHGIEPAAHA
-485 AAIPGGEVPHLA
+485 AALPGEVPHLA

-503 PALGLSALTLAGGLA
+503 PALGLSAVTLVGGLA

-527 ALQHRFAGSPS
+527 ALQHRLAGSPS
-538 ASGTYRRIMRG
+538 ASSIYRHLMRG

-575 VFVAGALANLVL
+575 VFVAGALVNLVI
-587 GGPWSFRVR
+587 GGPWAFHVR
-596 FADSWGQVPVML
+596 FADSWGQIPVVL
-608 VMSVAAI
+608 VMSIAAI

-634 YGISVLFVL
+634 YGMSVLFVL

-699 VVVIVAA
+699 IVVVVAA
-706 SARTARQLWLDLPAL
+706 SARTAEPLWPDLPAL
-721 TKSFGHGLNVVNVAL
+721 TSSFGHGLNVVNVAL

-772 RLRDMRDR
+772 RLRDLPARLTADRD
-780 VPNER
+780 ER
-785 ADGEPR
+785 TDGEPR

-827 FAGHNAVGGGF
+827 FAGHNAAGGGF

-875 VAIAAITAIVP
+875 VATAAITALVP
-886 MSFGREALYSEFF
+886 MFFGREALYSEFF

-925 IGLVLDVLRSLGA
+925 VGLVLDVLRSLGA
-938 EVDRQRT
+938 EVDRQRL
-945 EDATVP
+945 EDASTP
-951 VRDTTEPD
+951 VQDMTEAPTPE
-959 HADDGTDL
+959 G
-967 RDAGRASSPGRAT
+967 SAT
-980 GGSPA
+980 

>member
-7 AFAIVALVVPA
+7 AFGVVALLVPA

-28 FVAALAPAAAAVV
+28 YVAALAPAAAAVL
-41 TIAQSGAA
+41 TIAQTDRA
-49 LHGGV
+49 LHGGISSTV
-54 TERSGWVPQLDLVIA
+54 PWIPQLDLSIA
-69 LRMDALSWVLA
+69 LRVDALSWVLA
-80 LVVSIVGALVLVY
+80 LVVSVVGALVLVY
-93 CASYFAPGEPGTG
+93 CASYFGPKEPGLG

-122 VVADDVIV
+122 VIADDVIV

-145 IGHDAAKRASRAA
+145 IGHDAVKRASRAA

-177 VLLSVRAGTT
+177 VILSVTAGTT
-187 SLSGIIA
+187 QLSAIVA
-194 AAPALIDQPGPLVSV
+194 QAPTGTIVTV
-209 SVVLVLLG
+209 SVVLILAG

-263 AFALLGG
+263 AFALLEG
-270 WRETVTVLG
+270 WRETITLLG
-279 VLGMLIGGYRAL
+279 VLGMVIGGYRAL

-320 EIALGGVVLLVAH
+320 AIALGGVALLVAH
-333 ATFKSTLF
+333 AAFKSTLF
-341 LVVGAIDHVTGT
+341 LVVGTIDHVTGT
-353 RDLGRLSGLGRR
+353 RDLGNLSGLGRKL
-365 MPWLAVVAALALVSM
+365 PWLATVAVLALLSM
-380 AGIPPTIG
+380 AGIPPMIG

-394 VLTGFLEA
+394 VLTGLVEA
-402 LHGPDAGWAWF
+402 LHGPGSGWAWF

-418 TIGSVLTVAY
+418 TVGSVLTVAY
-428 SLRFFWGAFA
+428 SLRFLWGAFA
-438 QKPGAEQ
+438 RKPGVEQ
-445 TEPHALHGLGVVPTL
+445 TEPHALHGLGVVPSIL
-460 LALTGLALGLLT
+460 GLTGLALGLLT
-472 PLVAHGLEPAARA
+472 PVVAHGLEPAAA
-485 AAIPGGEVPHLA
+485 AASMSGEAVPHLA

-503 PALGLSALTLAGGLA
+503 PALGISAITLLGGLA
-518 LFALRRPVE
+518 LFAARTRVE
-527 ALQHRFAGSPS
+527 SLQHRLAGFPS
-538 ASGTYRRIMRG
+538 AANTYRHLMRG
-549 LDRVATGLTAGVQR
+549 LDRAATGVTAALQR

-575 VFVAGALANLVL
+575 VFVAGALVNLAL
-587 GGPWSFRVR
+587 GGPWEFHVR
-596 FADSWGQVPVML
+596 FADSWGQIPVVI
-608 VMSVAAI
+608 VMSIAAI

-634 YGISVLFVL
+634 YGMSVLFVL

-684 VVRALFAGLAGLTLA
+684 VLRALFAALAGATLA

-706 SARTARQLWLDLPAL
+706 SARSARPIWPDLPAL
-721 TKSFGHGLNVVNVAL
+721 TSSFGHGLNVVNVAL

-772 RLRDMRDR
+772 RLRDLPSVIASDKHR
-780 VPNER
+780 P
-785 ADGEPR
+785 DGEPR
-791 AWLPTSAAI
+791 AWLPTSAAL

-827 FAGHNAVGGGF
+827 FAGHNAAGGGF

-865 VRAGRLLGLG
+865 IRAGRLLGLG
-875 VAIAAITAIVP
+875 VATAAITAIVP
-886 MSFGREALYSEFF
+886 LFFGREALYSEFF
-899 EATVPVLGHVEFVT
+899 EATVPILGHIEFVT

-925 IGLVLDVLRSLGA
+925 VGLVLDVLRSLGA
-938 EVDRQRT
+938 EVDRQRL
-945 EDATVP
+945 EDTNTP
-951 VRDTTEPD
+951 TSDSIEGNPGD
-959 HADDGTDL
+959 HEQQEVTA
-967 RDAGRASSPGRAT
+967 
-980 GGSPA
+980 

>member
-7 AFAIVALVVPA
+7 AFAVIALVVPA

-28 FVAALAPAAAAVV
+28 YVAALAPAAAAVL
-41 TIAQSGAA
+41 TIAQTDRA

-54 TERSGWVPQLDLVIA
+54 SESFTWIPQLDLSIA
-69 LRMDALSWVLA
+69 LRVDALSWVLA
-80 LVVSIVGALVLVY
+80 LVVSVVGALVLVY
-93 CASYFAPGEPGTG
+93 CASYFGPDEPGLG

-122 VVADDVIV
+122 VIADDVIV

-177 VLLSVRAGTT
+177 VMLSVTAGTT
-187 SLSGIIA
+187 RLSAIIA
-194 AAPALIDQPGPLVSV
+194 EAPTGTIVTV
-209 SVVLVLLG
+209 SVVLILAG

-263 AFALLGG
+263 AFALLEG
-270 WRETVTVLG
+270 WRETITVLG
-279 VLGMLIGGYRAL
+279 VLGMVIGGYRAL

-320 EIALGGVVLLVAH
+320 AIALGGVALLVAH

-341 LVVGAIDHVTGT
+341 LVVGTIDHVTGT
-353 RDLGRLSGLGRR
+353 RDLGALSGLGRK
-365 MPWLAVVAALALVSM
+365 MPWLTTVAVLALVSM

-394 VLTGFLEA
+394 VLTGFIEA
-402 LHGPDAGWAWF
+402 LHGPGSGWAWF
-413 ALVGV
+413 ALVGITV
-418 TIGSVLTVAY
+418 GSILTVAY
-428 SLRFFWGAFA
+428 SLRFLWGAFGT
-438 QKPGAEQ
+438 KPGVEP
-445 TEPHALHGLGVVPTL
+445 TEPHALHGLGVVPSVL
-460 LALTGLALGLLT
+460 GLAGLALGLFT
-472 PLVAHGLEPAARA
+472 PVVAHGIEPAATA
-485 AAIPGGEVPHLA
+485 ASMSGAEAVPHLA

-503 PALGLSALTLAGGLA
+503 PALGISAITLLGGLA
-518 LFALRRPVE
+518 LFAARSRVE
-527 ALQHRFAGSPS
+527 ALQHRLAGFPS
-538 ASGTYRRIMRG
+538 AANTYRHVMRG
-549 LDRVATGLTAGVQR
+549 LDRGATAITAGLQR

-587 GGPWSFRVR
+587 GGPWQFSIR
-596 FADSWGQVPVML
+596 FADSWGQIPVVL

-615 AVLTA
+615 AVTTA

-634 YGISVLFVL
+634 YGMSVLFVL

-684 VVRALFAGLAGLTLA
+684 LLRALFAALAGVTLA
-699 VVVIVAA
+699 IVVIVAA
-706 SARTARQLWLDLPAL
+706 SARTAEPIWPDIPAL
-721 TKSFGHGLNVVNVAL
+721 TSSFGHGLNVVNVAL

-772 RLRDMRDR
+772 RLRDLANDVTNDKHR
-780 VPNER
+780 P
-785 ADGEPR
+785 DGEPR
-791 AWLPTSAAI
+791 AWLPTSAAL

-827 FAGHNAVGGGF
+827 FAGHNAAGGGF

-875 VAIAAITAIVP
+875 VATAAVTAIVP
-886 MSFGREALYSEFF
+886 LFFGREALYSEFF

-925 IGLVLDVLRSLGA
+925 VGLVLDVLRSLGA
-938 EVDRQRT
+938 EVDRQRL
-945 EDATVP
+945 EDSRVP
-951 VRDTTEPD
+951 TNDTIEGNPEQEGVT
-959 HADDGTDL
+959 A
-967 RDAGRASSPGRAT
+967 
-980 GGSPA
+980 

>member
-7 AFAIVALVVPA
+7 AFAVIALIVPA
-18 LTPLLGRRVF
+18 LTPVLGRRVF
-28 FVAALAPAAAAVV
+28 FVAALAPAAAAVLTV
-41 TIAQSGAA
+41 VQTGPA
-49 LHGGV
+49 LHDGV
-54 TERSGWVPQLDLVIA
+54 TERFGWVPQLDLAIA

-80 LVVSIVGALVLVY
+80 LVVSVVGALVLVY
-93 CASYFAPGEPGTG
+93 CASYFAPDEPGLG

-177 VLLSVRAGTT
+177 VVLSVTAGTT

-194 AAPALIDQPGPLVSV
+194 NPPSGTIVSV

-263 AFALLGG
+263 AFALLEG
-270 WRETVTVLG
+270 WRETITLLG
-279 VLGMLIGGYRAL
+279 VLGMVIGGYRAL
-291 RQTDL
+291 RQTDI

-305 AQLGFLVLAAGWGTP
+305 AQLGFLVLAAGWGAP
-320 EIALGGVVLLVAH
+320 AVALGGVVLLVAH
-333 ATFKSTLF
+333 AAFKSTLF

-353 RDLGRLSGLGRR
+353 RDLAKLSGLGRKA
-365 MPWLAVVAALALVSM
+365 PWLAVVAGLALLSM

-394 VLTGFLEA
+394 VLTGFIES

-418 TIGSVLTVAY
+418 TVGSVLTVAY

-438 QKPGAEQ
+438 RKPGVAQ
-445 TEPHALHGLGVVPTL
+445 TEPHALHGLGVVPSV
-460 LALTGLALGLLT
+460 LALTGLALGLVT
-472 PLVAHGLEPAARA
+472 PLVAHGLEPAASA
-485 AAIPGGEVPHLA
+485 AALSGEDVPHLA

-503 PALGLSALTLAGGLA
+503 PALGLSAVTLVGGVA

-527 ALQHRFAGSPS
+527 ALQHRLAGFPS
-538 ASGTYRRIMRG
+538 ASGTYRHLMRG

-575 VFVAGALANLVL
+575 VFVAGALVNLLV
-587 GGPWSFRVR
+587 GGPWAFHVR
-596 FADSWGQVPVML
+596 FADSWGQIPVVI

-634 YGISVLFVL
+634 YGMSVLFVL

-699 VVVIVAA
+699 IVVVVAA
-706 SARTARQLWLDLPAL
+706 SARTARPIWLDIPAL
-721 TKSFGHGLNVVNVAL
+721 TSSFGHGLNVVNVAL

-772 RLRDMRDR
+772 RLRDLPQTVTSDKHR
-780 VPNER
+780 P
-785 ADGEPR
+785 DGEPR

-827 FAGHNAVGGGF
+827 FAGHNAAGGGF

-875 VAIAAITAIVP
+875 VATAAITAIVP
-886 MSFGREALYSEFF
+886 LFFGRDALYSEFF
-899 EATVPVLGHVEFVT
+899 EATLPVLGHVEFVT

-925 IGLVLDVLRSLGA
+925 LGLVLDVLRSLGA
-938 EVDRQRT
+938 EVDRQRL
-945 EDATVP
+945 EDASTP
-951 VRDTTEPD
+951 TRDTTEPGD
-959 HADDGTDL
+959 TA
-967 RDAGRASSPGRAT
+967 RAPTPEGSAT
-980 GGSPA
+980 

>member
-7 AFAIVALVVPA
+7 AFAVVALIVPA
-18 LTPLLGRRVF
+18 LTPVLGRRVF
-28 FVAALAPAAAAVV
+28 FVAALAPAAAAVLTV
-41 TIAQSGAA
+41 AQTRTA
-49 LHGGV
+49 LDGGV
-54 TERSGWVPQLDLVIA
+54 TERFGWVPQLDLAIA

-80 LVVSIVGALVLVY
+80 LVVSVVGALVLVY
-93 CASYFAPGEPGTG
+93 CASYFGRDEPGLG

-145 IGHDAAKRASRAA
+145 IGHDSVQRASRAA

-177 VLLSVRAGTT
+177 VVLSVTAGTT

-194 AAPALIDQPGPLVSV
+194 DPPSGTVVSV
-209 SVVLVLLG
+209 SVVVVLLG

-263 AFALLGG
+263 AFALLEG
-270 WRETVTVLG
+270 WRETITLLG
-279 VLGMLIGGYRAL
+279 VAGMLIGGYRAL
-291 RQTDL
+291 RQTDV

-305 AQLGFLVLAAGWGTP
+305 AQLGFLVLAAGWGAP
-320 EIALGGVVLLVAH
+320 EVALGGVALLVAH

-353 RDLGRLSGLGRR
+353 RDLARLSGLGRR
-365 MPWLAVVAALALVSM
+365 LPWLAVVAVLALLSM

-394 VLTGFLEA
+394 VLTGFIDS

-428 SLRFFWGAFA
+428 SLRFLWGAFA
-438 QKPGAEQ
+438 RKPGVPD
-445 TEPHALHGLGVVPTL
+445 TEPHALHGLGVVPSV
-460 LALTGLALGLLT
+460 LALTGLALGVAT
-472 PLVAHGLEPAARA
+472 PFVAHGLEPAAHA
-485 AAIPGGEVPHLA
+485 AALPGEVPHLA

-503 PALGLSALTLAGGLA
+503 PALGLSAVTLVGGLA

-527 ALQHRFAGSPS
+527 ALQHRLAGFPS
-538 ASGTYRRIMRG
+538 ASSTYRHVMRG
-549 LDRVATGLTAGVQR
+549 LDRGATALTAGVQR

-575 VFVAGALANLVL
+575 VFVAGALVNLVV
-587 GGPWSFRVR
+587 GGPWAFDVR
-596 FADSWGQVPVML
+596 FADSWGQIPVVI
-608 VMSVAAI
+608 VMSIAAI

-634 YGISVLFVL
+634 YGMSVLFVL

-650 LTQLVVETVTLIA
+650 LTQMVVETVTLIA

-673 RIATANPSRFR
+673 RIATTNPSRFR
-684 VVRALFAGLAGLTLA
+684 VARALFAGLAGVTLA
-699 VVVIVAA
+699 IVVVVAA
-706 SARTARQLWLDLPAL
+706 SARTAEPLWPDLPAL
-721 TKSFGHGLNVVNVAL
+721 TSSFGHGLNVVNVAL

-772 RLRDMRDR
+772 RLRDLPATVSTDKHR
-780 VPNER
+780 P
-785 ADGEPR
+785 DGEPR

-827 FAGHNAVGGGF
+827 FAGHNAAGGGF

-875 VAIAAITAIVP
+875 VATAAITALVP
-886 MSFGREALYSEFF
+886 MFFGKEALYSEFF

-925 IGLVLDVLRSLGA
+925 VGLVLDVLRSLGA
-938 EVDRQRT
+938 EVDRQRL
-945 EDATVP
+945 EDASTP
-951 VRDTTEPD
+951 VQDMTEIPTPE
-959 HADDGTDL
+959 G
-967 RDAGRASSPGRAT
+967 SAT
-980 GGSPA
+980 

>member
-1 MVTVLV
+1 MVIVLV
-7 AFAIVALVVPA
+7 AFAIVALIVPA
-18 LTPLLGRRVF
+18 LTPVLGRRVF
-28 FVAALAPAAAAVV
+28 YVAALAPAAAAVLTV
-41 TIAQSGAA
+41 AQTGPA
-49 LHGGV
+49 LHGAV
-54 TERSGWVPQLDLVIA
+54 TERFQWVPQLDLAIA

-80 LVVSIVGALVLVY
+80 LVVSVVGALVLVY
-93 CASYFAPGEPGTG
+93 CATYFGPDEPGLG

-145 IGHDAAKRASRAA
+145 IGHDSVKRASRAA

-177 VLLSVRAGTT
+177 VVLSVTAGTT
-187 SLSGIIA
+187 SLSGIVQDPPSGTI
-194 AAPALIDQPGPLVSV
+194 VSV

-270 WRETVTVLG
+270 WRETITVLG

-291 RQTDL
+291 RQTDI

-305 AQLGFLVLAAGWGTP
+305 AQLGFLVLAAGWGAP
-320 EIALGGVVLLVAH
+320 EVALGGVALLVAH
-333 ATFKSTLF
+333 AAFKSTLF

-353 RDLGRLSGLGRR
+353 RDLARLSGLGRR
-365 MPWLAVVAALALVSM
+365 MPWLTVVAVLALLSM

-394 VLTGFLEA
+394 VLTGFIDS

-428 SLRFFWGAFA
+428 SLRFLWGAFA
-438 QKPGAEQ
+438 RKPGVPD
-445 TEPHALHGLGVVPTL
+445 TEPHGLHGLGVVPSV
-460 LALTGLALGLLT
+460 LALTGLALGLAT
-472 PLVAHGLEPAARA
+472 PLVAHGIEPAAHA
-485 AAIPGGEVPHLA
+485 AALPGEVPHLA

-503 PALGLSALTLAGGLA
+503 PALGLSAVTLVGGLA

-527 ALQHRFAGSPS
+527 ALQHRLAGSPS
-538 ASGTYRRIMRG
+538 ASSIYRHLMRG

-575 VFVAGALANLVL
+575 VFVAGALVNLVI
-587 GGPWSFRVR
+587 GGPWAFHVR
-596 FADSWGQVPVML
+596 FADSWGQIPVVL
-608 VMSVAAI
+608 VMSIAAI

-634 YGISVLFVL
+634 YGMSVLFVL

-699 VVVIVAA
+699 IVVVVAA
-706 SARTARQLWLDLPAL
+706 SARTAEPLWPDLPAL
-721 TKSFGHGLNVVNVAL
+721 TSSFGHGLNVVNVAL

-772 RLRDMRDR
+772 RLRDLPARLTADRD
-780 VPNER
+780 ER
-785 ADGEPR
+785 TDGEPR

-827 FAGHNAVGGGF
+827 FAGHNAAGGGF

-875 VAIAAITAIVP
+875 VATAAITALVP
-886 MSFGREALYSEFF
+886 MFFGREALYSEFF

-925 IGLVLDVLRSLGA
+925 VGLVLDVLRSLGA
-938 EVDRQRT
+938 EVDRQRL
-945 EDATVP
+945 EDASTP
-951 VRDTTEPD
+951 VQDMTEAPTPE
-959 HADDGTDL
+959 G
-967 RDAGRASSPGRAT
+967 SAT
-980 GGSPA
+980 

>member
-1 MVTVLV
+1 MVIVLV

-18 LTPLLGRRVF
+18 LTPLLGRRAF

-41 TIAQSGAA
+41 TAVQTPGA

-54 TERSGWVPQLDLVIA
+54 RERIEWIPQLDLAID

-80 LVVSIVGALVLVY
+80 LVVSVVGALVLVY
-93 CASYFAPGEPGTG
+93 CASYFRPQEPGLG

-145 IGHDAAKRASRAA
+145 IGHDAVKRASRAA

-177 VLLSVRAGTT
+177 VLLSVHVGTT
-187 SLSGIIA
+187 RLSTIVA
-194 AAPALIDQPGPLVSV
+194 EAPTGPLVTV

-263 AFALLGG
+263 AFALLDG

-279 VLGMLIGGYRAL
+279 VLGMLVGGYRAL

-305 AQLGFLVLAAGWGTP
+305 AQLGFLVLAVGWGAP
-320 EIALGGVVLLVAH
+320 AVALGGVALLVAH

-341 LVVGAIDHVTGT
+341 LVVGTIDHVTGT

-365 MPWLAVVAALALVSM
+365 MPWLATVAVLALLSM

-394 VLTGFLEA
+394 VLTGFTES
-402 LHGPDAGWAWF
+402 LHGPDAGWAWV
-413 ALVGV
+413 ALVGITV
-418 TIGSVLTVAY
+418 GSVLTVAY
-428 SLRFFWGAFA
+428 SLRFFHGAFA
-438 QKPGAEQ
+438 RKQDVEQ
-445 TEPHALHGLGVVPTL
+445 TEPHALHGLAVVPSIL
-460 LALTGLALGLLT
+460 GLVGVALGVLT
-472 PLVAHGLEPAARA
+472 PLVAHGLEPAASA
-485 AAIPGGEVPHLA
+485 AALHDGHVPHLA

-503 PALGLSALTLAGGLA
+503 PALGISAITLVGGVA
-518 LFALRRPVE
+518 LFAARRPVE
-527 ALQHRFAGSPS
+527 SLQHRLAGSPS
-538 ASGTYRRIMRG
+538 ASGAYRATMRG

-575 VFVAGALANLVL
+575 VFVAGALVNLVV
-587 GGPWSFRVR
+587 GGPWAFHVR
-596 FADSWGQVPVML
+596 FADSWGQIPVVV
-608 VMSVAAI
+608 VMAIAAV

-634 YGISVLFVL
+634 YGMSVLFVL

-684 VVRALFAGLAGLTLA
+684 LLRALFAALAGVTLA
-699 VVVIVAA
+699 VVVVVAA
-706 SARTARQLWLDLPAL
+706 SSRTAEPIWPDLPAL
-721 TKSFGHGLNVVNVAL
+721 TSSFGHGLNVVNVAL

-752 AAATGVASLIFVNSR
+752 AAATGVASLIFVKSR

-772 RLRDMRDR
+772 RLRDLPDS
-780 VPNER
+780 VTAEGDR

-827 FAGHNAVGGGF
+827 FAGHNAAGGGF

-865 VRAGRLLGLG
+865 VRAGRLLGIG
-875 VAIAAITAIVP
+875 VAVAVTTALVP
-886 MSFGREALYSEFF
+886 MFSGQEALYSSFV

-925 IGLVLDVLRSLGA
+925 VGLVLDVLRSLGA
-938 EVDRQRT
+938 EVDRQRL
-945 EDATVP
+945 EDARTTGSQP
-951 VRDTTEPD
+951 RDTTE
-959 HADDGTDL
+959 GT
-967 RDAGRASSPGRAT
+967 PV
-980 GGSPA
+980 

>member
-7 AFAIVALVVPA
+7 AFAALALVVPA
-18 LTPLLGRRVF
+18 LTPRLGRRVF
-28 FVAALAPAAAAVV
+28 WIAALAPAAAAVLTV
-41 TIAQSGAA
+41 AQTPRA
-49 LHGGV
+49 LGDGV
-54 TERSGWVPQLDLVIA
+54 HERFRWVPQLDLWIGFRV
-69 LRMDALSWVLA
+69 DALSWVLA
-80 LVVSIVGALVLVY
+80 LVVTVVGTLVLVY
-93 CASYFAPGEPGTG
+93 CVSYFSDDQPGLG

-145 IGHDAAKRASRAA
+145 IGQDAERRASRAA

-187 SLSGIIA
+187 SLSAIVADHDLVTTG
-194 AAPALIDQPGPLVSV
+194 GPLVPV
-209 SVVLVLLG
+209 AVVLVLLG

-263 AFALLGG
+263 AFALVDG
-270 WRETVTVLG
+270 WRPTITVLG

-305 AQLGFLVLAAGWGTP
+305 AQLGFLVLAAGWGAP
-320 EIALGGVVLLVAH
+320 EVAIGGVALLVAH
-333 ATFKSTLF
+333 AAFKSTLF
-341 LVVGAIDHVTGT
+341 LVVGAVDHVSGT
-353 RDLGRLSGLGRR
+353 RDLRRLSGLGRR
-365 MPWLAVVAALALVSM
+365 LPWLAVVAVLAAGSM
-380 AGIPPTIG
+380 AGLPPTVG

-394 VLTGFLEA
+394 VLTGFTEA
-402 LHGPDAGWAWF
+402 LHGPDAVWAWT

-418 TIGSVLTVAY
+418 TVGSVLTVAY
-428 SLRFFWGAFA
+428 SARFLWGAFGR
-438 QKPGAEQ
+438 KPGVADS
-445 TEPHALHGLGVVPTL
+445 EPHALHGLGVVPAVLAVTGVL
-460 LALTGLALGLLT
+460 LGVGT
-472 PLVAHGLEPAARA
+472 PLVAGGVEA
-485 AAIPGGEVPHLA
+485 AAQAAALGDEPVPHLA

-503 PALGLSALTLAGGLA
+503 PALALSALTLVGGVG
-518 LFALRRPVE
+518 LFLLRRPVE
-527 ALQHRFAGSPS
+527 ALQHRLAGAPS
-538 ASGTYRRIMRG
+538 AAGTYRRSMRG
-549 LDRVATGLTAGVQR
+549 LDRAAAWLTASLQR
-563 GSLPYYLTVILS
+563 GSLPYYLGVILS
-575 VFVAGALANLVL
+575 VFVAGALLNLAL
-587 GGPWSFRVR
+587 GGPWAFSVR
-596 FADSWGQVPVML
+596 FADSWGQVPVVV
-608 VMSVAAI
+608 VMALAAI
-615 AVLTA
+615 AVTTA
-620 KTRFAAAVLVGVTG
+620 RTRFAAAVLVGISG
-634 YGISVLFVL
+634 YGMSVLFVL

-684 VVRALFAGLAGLTLA
+684 VLRALFAALAGATLA
-699 VVVIVAA
+699 VVVVVAA
-706 SARTARQLWLDLPAL
+706 SSRTAEPLWPDLPAM
-721 TKSFGHGLNVVNVAL
+721 TSSFGHGLNVVNVAL

-752 AAATGVASLIFVNSR
+752 AAATGVASLIFVKSR

-772 RLRDMRDR
+772 RLRDLPASVTGDR
-780 VPNER
+780 HR

-800 PTGRSALLDVVVRLL
+800 PTGRSAMLDVVVRLL
-815 FHGLIVLSVYLL
+815 FHGLIVLSLYLL
-827 FAGHNAVGGGF
+827 FAGHNAAGGGF

-875 VAIAAITAIVP
+875 VATATLTALAP
-886 MSFGREALYSEFF
+886 MFVGREALYSSFF
-899 EATVPVLGHVEFVT
+899 EATLPVLGHVEFVT

-925 IGLVLDVLRSLGA
+925 VGLVLDVLRSLGA
-938 EVDRQRT
+938 EVDRQRLEDVRT
-945 EDATVP
+945 PLSDATEP
-951 VRDTTEPD
+951 AAASTRPTE
-959 HADDGTDL
+959 
-967 RDAGRASSPGRAT
+967 
-980 GGSPA
+980 GSPA

>member
-7 AFAIVALVVPA
+7 AFAVVALIVPA
-18 LTPLLGRRVF
+18 LTPVLGRRVF
-28 FVAALAPAAAAVV
+28 YVAALAPAAAAVLTV
-41 TIAQSGAA
+41 AQTRTA
-49 LHGGV
+49 LDGGV
-54 TERSGWVPQLDLVIA
+54 TERFGWIPQLDLAIA

-80 LVVSIVGALVLVY
+80 LVVSVVGALVLVY
-93 CASYFAPGEPGTG
+93 CASYFGRDEPGLG

-145 IGHDAAKRASRAA
+145 IGHDSVKRASRAA

-177 VLLSVRAGTT
+177 VMLSVTAGTT

-194 AAPALIDQPGPLVSV
+194 DPPSGTIVSV

-263 AFALLGG
+263 AFALLEG
-270 WRETVTVLG
+270 WRETITLLG
-279 VLGMLIGGYRAL
+279 VAGMLIGGYRAL
-291 RQTDL
+291 RQTDV

-305 AQLGFLVLAAGWGTP
+305 AQLGFLVLAAGWGAP
-320 EIALGGVVLLVAH
+320 AVALGGVALLVAH
-333 ATFKSTLF
+333 AAFKSTLF

-353 RDLGRLSGLGRR
+353 RDLAKLSGLGRKL
-365 MPWLAVVAALALVSM
+365 PWLAVVAVLALLSM

-394 VLTGFLEA
+394 VLTGFIES

-428 SLRFFWGAFA
+428 SLRFLWGAFA
-438 QKPGAEQ
+438 RKPGVPD
-445 TEPHALHGLGVVPTL
+445 TEPHALHGLGVVPSV
-460 LALTGLALGLLT
+460 LALTGLALGIAT
-472 PLVAHGLEPAARA
+472 PFVAHGLEPAARA
-485 AAIPGGEVPHLA
+485 AALPGEVPHLA

-503 PALGLSALTLAGGLA
+503 PALGLSAITLVGGLA

-527 ALQHRFAGSPS
+527 ALQHRLAGFPS
-538 ASGTYRRIMRG
+538 ASSIYRHVMRG
-549 LDRVATGLTAGVQR
+549 LDRGATALTAGVQR

-575 VFVAGALANLVL
+575 VFVAGALVNLVI
-587 GGPWSFRVR
+587 GGPWAFHVR
-596 FADSWGQVPVML
+596 FADSWGQIPVVI

-634 YGISVLFVL
+634 YGMSVLFVL

-650 LTQLVVETVTLIA
+650 LTQMVVETVTLIA

-673 RIATANPSRFR
+673 RIATTNPSRFR
-684 VVRALFAGLAGLTLA
+684 IVRALFAAVAGVTLA
-699 VVVIVAA
+699 IVVVVAA
-706 SARTARQLWLDLPAL
+706 SARTAEPLWPDLPAL
-721 TKSFGHGLNVVNVAL
+721 TSSFGHGLNVVNVAL

-772 RLRDMRDR
+772 RLRDLPSTVTADKHR
-780 VPNER
+780 P
-785 ADGEPR
+785 DGEPR

-827 FAGHNAVGGGF
+827 FAGHNAAGGGF

-875 VAIAAITAIVP
+875 VATAAITALVP
-886 MSFGREALYSEFF
+886 MFFGKEALYSEFF

-925 IGLVLDVLRSLGA
+925 VGLVLDVLRSLGA
-938 EVDRQRT
+938 EVDRQRLADASTPVQDMT
-945 EDATVP
+945 EIPTPEGSAT
-951 VRDTTEPD
+951 
-959 HADDGTDL
+959 
-967 RDAGRASSPGRAT
+967 
-980 GGSPA
+980 